1 MGNLFFTLG
10 IKVGDVEGIDR
21 LMQELDRPRKT
32 LSELEKMSK
41 SSVAALGKDSRT
53 LANAMSA
60 AATAS
65 EKEKNKLAATT
76 SELTKQ
82 TAAADKAA
90 ASNDRLARSWG
101 RLLKGGTIGRQ
112 TADNLRMAGYAKLP
126 EAAGMSADYWRRK
139 EYLSELEQERRRK
152 EELVKSNQRY
162 VASLERAER
171 TQGRAASNAY
181 IKNLTKQKQ
190 EVKELSDYYKSLE
203 KSALEAL
210 RIQQRV
216 SKYPLSPML
225 INNDRLYRQ
234 NWVLNARRSLDD
246 VRISKKHAQWEG
258 LIGNR
263 ELAAQNRLLSQLR
276 TAASTYVSIWTA
288 GQFLKSLVR
297 ITGEFELQRVS
308 LRAMLNDIN
317 AADKIFSQTK
327 LLAVES
333 PFQFMDLMGF
343 AKQLAAFSVPVNE
356 LFDTTK
362 MLSDISAG
370 LGVDM
375 GRIVLAYSQIRSAGF
390 LKGTELRQLTE
401 AGVPVLED
409 LSRMFTQMEGQAVT
423 IGDVFERISLRQV
436 PFEMIEQVFKDMTSE
451 GGKFYRMQEIQAE
464 TLRGQVS
471 NLVDAWQI
479 ALYELGSSSDGI
491 LKFGVGAIRTLI
503 ENLNLVIP
511 AIVGVASAYGI
522 YTAAALI
529 VNSTNTSL
537 ALGLTKL
544 GKAFKAVGTA
554 VKANPFV
561 AILTALAALAP
572 IIIRLIK
579 RSNELENSLR
589 DIADMNFSGA
599 EESVYSFQKLV
610 EQLKNAAKGSKDYS
624 DAVMALNSRYGE
636 YLPNML
642 NEADAL
648 ETITSRYH
656 DVTDAIYAK
665 AQAQAYEAQ
674 MNKISEEYDSDIA
687 EHLSSIRQML
697 VDELG
702 MTSGGAAD
710 IVSAFSNQVYKMF
723 DDGMRFN
730 ARLFDMTGLEQG
742 QQNAEFMNLFSDIVD
757 KYTQREGLLT
767 GIALSSVR
775 DYLNDLSDRYDA
787 VSFADA
793 LTTDNFGRYDT
804 AEERRRAEAIQ
815 RIYDNEIRRIN
826 ADGSLNES
834 GRAAATNRAEIAR
847 LQALIELYGSPEFR
861 NASKLNGYIRELNS
875 LMNDDTEG
883 WIKKAQAIKDI
894 YDEQGF
900 KLTLRP
906 ELESREEHIKGWK
919 QDYDSA
925 VSSLANIGAEDNVSE
940 SVLNALRIRIE
951 ALNELSNLLGYG
963 NGFEG
968 FDIQGKNRD
977 KAAKEQLDLIRDWI
991 DRIKEVRDL
1000 YEEFRLLGVQDAQM
1014 MSLFGSIFG
1023 EFEGHGIDSGA
1034 LAALRGYN
1042 FDEALRIYNDMLRNG
1057 TPEMQAAA
1065 DENDEDEALRNAEQ
1079 RLEQL
1084 ERAKKI
1090 GEQLQGVYEELAGI
1104 MAVSGTGVEHD
1115 FSKIVSD
1122 LRRQENELRR
1132 ERDESRKDIEEK
1144 YGIDEKLDEYNS
1156 AMDAVDELYNAKL
1169 DNLRVNASEK
1179 IRDLASR
1186 YVDEL
1191 IKSNRL
1197 DLSDY
1202 ADKTIKQIRGQL
1214 DVLWDIYGQIQNEL
1228 VLAQGE
1234 QTVAEALGE
1243 DIDSTLL
1250 SKIEM
1255 LKESLAQ
1262 LGIVIENTEDESSK
1276 KLFENIRQI
1285 ADSVSSLGNSFTNLG
1300 ESLDNVNL
1308 SGFGEALSFVGG
1320 LTSSLMSA
1328 LADPSP
1334 MGWANFGLNVL
1345 VSVINLI
1352 ADSIQQARESA
1363 EEFRLAMIDYHNSLS
1378 LMETDLN
1385 DEDYDTIFGTNSFQK
1400 AVDAY
1405 SNAREVLAKYRKEI
1419 KGLENIQV
1427 RTLDR
1432 SNFANFFGAQDEY
1445 ASLKDIA
1452 PEIFGKNGDINIDAL
1467 RAFLDTNAD
1476 ITEEDR
1482 MQLEYILEM
1491 DEQYEELLGIVKDVN
1506 AELMA
1511 EVSDDISNAIFDA
1524 VLNGADAWDAF
1535 NDSAVRVI
1543 DNIGRKMI
1551 QEFIVQS
1558 YLNQFQDEL
1567 EAAWGK
1573 EDRPQALAEIL
1584 FDIYGGLGE
1593 VLGEGMEA
1601 YQDWLDMM
1609 QANGL
1614 DISSLYGQG
1623 ESLGKDIQ
1631 RITEDQAD
1639 LLASYVNAIRAYVAQ
1654 LVERGIATGELLTSI
1669 NENINIA
1676 LSVLKEINGNTQAIN
1691 ENTAQVGRLMKSL
1704 TTSGSSVAI
1713 NARIM

>member
-1 MGNLFFTLG
+1 MADLGNLFFTLG
-10 IKVGDVEGIDR
+10 IKMGDVEGIDR
-21 LMQELDRPRKT
+21 LMKELSRPKMV

-41 SSVAALGKDSRT
+41 SSVAVLGKDSRT
-53 LANAMSA
+53 LANAMNA

-65 EKEKNKLAATT
+65 KKEKNVLAATT

-82 TAAADKAA
+82 TTAANKAA
-90 ASNDRLARSWG
+90 ASNDRLARSWE
-101 RLLKGGTIGRQ
+101 RLIKGGTIGRQ
-112 TADNLRMAGYAKLP
+112 TADNLRLAGYAKSP
-126 EAAGMSADYWRRK
+126 VAAAISNDYWRRQ
-139 EYLSELEQERRRK
+139 ENLS
-152 EELVKSNQRY
+152 KSIEKANKP
-162 VASLERAER
+162 LER
-171 TQGRAASNAY
+171 
-181 IKNLTKQKQ
+181 
-190 EVKELSDYYKSLE
+190 
-203 KSALEAL
+203 
-210 RIQQRV
+210 
-216 SKYPLSPML
+216 
-225 INNDRLYRQ
+225 
-234 NWVLNARRSLDD
+234 
-246 VRISKKHAQWEG
+246 
-258 LIGNR
+258 
-263 ELAAQNRLLSQLR
+263 QNRLLSQLR

-288 GQFLKSLVR
+288 GQFLQSLVR

-308 LRAMLNDIN
+308 LRAMLNDVN

-343 AKQLAAFSVPVNE
+343 AKQLAAFSVPVE
-356 LFDTTK
+356 KLFDTTK

-511 AIVGVASAYGI
+511 AIVGVAAAYGT
-522 YTAAALI
+522 YTTAALI
-529 VNSTNTSL
+529 VNSMNTSL

-544 GKAFKAVGTA
+544 GKAFKAIGIA
-554 VKANPFV
+554 AKAHPFV
-561 AILTALAALAP
+561 AILTALAAIAP

-648 ETITSRYH
+648 ETITSRYN
-656 DVTDAIYAK
+656 DVTEAIYAK

-687 EHLSSIRQML
+687 EQESEIIKLIEERANATRSQ
-697 VDELG
+697 
-702 MTSGGAAD
+702 AAD
-710 IVSAFSNQVYKMF
+710 IFRAFRSQLMSEKWRYSGERNGYLGSLM
-723 DDGMRFN
+723 DDIIGRYM
-730 ARLFDMTGLEQG
+730 GY
-742 QQNAEFMNLFSDIVD
+742 SD
-757 KYTQREGLLT
+757 KYTEYLSGRRVLRNFNDDNVIRYTNLLRK
-767 GIALSSVR
+767 R
-775 DYLNDLSDRYDA
+775 DEAYELAYAIMGEDFKS
-787 VSFADA
+787 
-793 LTTDNFGRYDT
+793 YDT
-804 AEERRRAEAIQ
+804 AEERRRAEDIQ
-815 RIYDNEIRRIN
+815 RIYDDEIRRIN

-847 LQALIELYGSPEFR
+847 LQALIELYGSPEFN

-968 FDIQGKNRD
+968 LNAQD
-977 KAAKEQLDLIRDWI
+977 KSDNDAAREQLDLIRDWI

-1000 YEEFRLLGVQDAQM
+1000 YEEFRQLGVQDAKM

-1090 GEQLQGVYEELAGI
+1090 GEQLQDVYEELAGI
-1104 MAVSGTGVEHD
+1104 IAISGTGVEHD

-1122 LRRQENELRR
+1122 LRRQENELRQER
-1132 ERDESRKDIEEK
+1132 ENLRRDAEEK
-1144 YGIDEKLDEYNS
+1144 YSIDNKLDEYNS
-1156 AMDAVDELYNAKL
+1156 AMDAVDKLYNSKL
-1169 DNLRVNASEK
+1169 ENMRANASEK
-1179 IRDLASR
+1179 IRDLASK

-1191 IKSNRL
+1191 IKENRL

-1202 ADKTIKQIRGQL
+1202 ADKTLKQINQQL
-1214 DVLWDIYGQIQNEL
+1214 EVLESVYEEIQQEIESRMGSAMSPEVLQWIQVLKEALRQIGGEDTNGDGKNEGGIIGN
-1228 VLAQGE
+1228 VKGE
-1234 QTVAEALGE
+1234 QFK
-1243 DIDSTLL
+1243 
-1250 SKIEM
+1250 KIYQSANM
-1255 LKESLAQ
+1255 AA
-1262 LGIVIENTEDESSK
+1262 G
-1276 KLFENIRQI
+1276 
-1285 ADSVSSLGNSFTNLG
+1285 SVSSLGDSLVNLG
-1300 ESLDNVNL
+1300 EALDDTKL
-1308 SGFGEALSFVGG
+1308 KGFGEALSLVGDIATN
-1320 LTSSLMSA
+1320 LISV
-1328 LADPSP
+1328 LANPSP
-1334 MGWANFGLNVL
+1334 MGWISFGINTIIT
-1345 VSVINLI
+1345 VIN
-1352 ADSIQQARESA
+1352 AVANSIEQARRSA
-1363 EEFRLAMIDYHNSLS
+1363 KEFKLAMMDYRNSIK
-1378 LMETDLN
+1378 LMEYDLN
-1385 DEDYDTIFGTNSFQK
+1385 EDGNDTTFGTNSFQK
-1400 AVDAY
+1400 AIDAY
-1405 SNAREVLAKYRKEI
+1405 SKAQKLYKEYQDTI
-1419 KGLENIQV
+1419 SKSEKADIFAIFDKTLINDFIRTQIGTDLENIQV
-1427 RTLDR
+1427 RTKNR
-1432 SNFANFFGAQDEY
+1432 SDLANFFGVADEY
-1445 ASLKDIA
+1445 ATLKDVA
-1452 PEIFGKNGDINIDAL
+1452 PEIFEENGDINTDAL
-1467 RAFLDTNAD
+1467 KAFLETNAD

-1482 MQLEYILEM
+1482 KQLEHLLEQE
-1491 DEQYEELLGIVKDVN
+1491 EQYEELLGIIKDVN
-1506 AELMA
+1506 AELMS
-1511 EVSDDISNAIFDA
+1511 EVSDDISNTIFDA
-1524 VLNGADAWDAF
+1524 VLKGADAWDAF
-1535 NDSAVRVI
+1535 NDSAVKVI

-1551 QEFIVQS
+1551 QEFVVQS
-1558 YLNQFQDEL
+1558 YLSQFEDEL
-1567 EAAWGK
+1567 MDAWGK
-1573 EDRPQALAEIL
+1573 GEDAPEALAKIL
-1584 FDIYGGLGE
+1584 FDIYAGLGD

-1601 YQDWLDMM
+1601 YQEWLDMM

-1691 ENTAQVGRLMKSL
+1691 ENTAQVGKLMRSL

>member
-10 IKVGDVEGIDR
+10 IKMGDVEGIDR
-21 LMQELDRPRKT
+21 LMKELDRPRKV

-53 LANAMSA
+53 LANAMNA

-65 EKEKNKLAATT
+65 EKEKNMLSATT

-82 TAAADKAA
+82 TTAADKAA
-90 ASNDRLARSWG
+90 ASNDRLARSWE

-112 TADNLRMAGYAKLP
+112 TADNLRLAGYAKRP
-126 EAAGMSADYWRRK
+126 VAAAISNDYWRRQ
-139 EYLSELEQERRRK
+139 EILS
-152 EELVKSNQRY
+152 KSIEKANKP
-162 VASLERAER
+162 LER
-171 TQGRAASNAY
+171 
-181 IKNLTKQKQ
+181 
-190 EVKELSDYYKSLE
+190 
-203 KSALEAL
+203 
-210 RIQQRV
+210 
-216 SKYPLSPML
+216 
-225 INNDRLYRQ
+225 
-234 NWVLNARRSLDD
+234 
-246 VRISKKHAQWEG
+246 
-258 LIGNR
+258 
-263 ELAAQNRLLSQLR
+263 QNRLLSQLR

-288 GQFLKSLVR
+288 GQFLQSLVR

-317 AADKIFSQTK
+317 AADEIFSQTK

-511 AIVGVASAYGI
+511 AIVGVASAYGT

-544 GKAFKAVGTA
+544 GKAFKAIGAV

-599 EESVYSFQKLV
+599 EESIYNFQKLV
-610 EQLKNAAKGSKDYS
+610 KQLGDAEKGSKDYS

-648 ETITSRYH
+648 ETITSRYN
-656 DVTDAIYAK
+656 DVTEAIYAK

-687 EHLSSIRQML
+687 EYMGSLRDKL
-697 VDELG
+697 VGDLG
-702 MTSGGAAD
+702 ITRAEAND
-710 IVSAFSNQVYKMF
+710 IVSKFISDARGLFDKGRRFSFEPYNPFPSADAQSVDEQEMEFYRMF
-723 DDGMRFN
+723 DSIV
-730 ARLFDMTGLEQG
+730 EQYTKKNYTRSLG
-742 QQNAEFMNLFSDIVD
+742 AD
-757 KYTQREGLLT
+757 KWLRK
-767 GIALSSVR
+767 
-775 DYLNDLSDRYDA
+775 YLNTISDRYDA
-787 VSFADA
+787 VNLAE
-793 LTTDNFGRYDT
+793 LTTTKTWGEYAYDT

-834 GRAAATNRAEIAR
+834 GRAAAMNRAEIAR
-847 LQALIELYGSPEFR
+847 LQALIELYGSPEFN

-968 FDIQGKNRD
+968 LNAQD
-977 KAAKEQLDLIRDWI
+977 KSGNDAAREQLDLIRDWI

-1000 YEEFRLLGVQDAQM
+1000 YEEFRQLGVQDAQM

-1042 FDEALRIYNDMLRNG
+1042 FDEALRMYNDMLRNG

-1144 YGIDEKLDEYNS
+1144 YGIDEKTAEYES
-1156 AMDAVDELYNAKL
+1156 AMDAVDRLYNAKL
-1169 DNLRVNASEK
+1169 DNLRANASEK
-1179 IRDLASR
+1179 IRDLASK
-1186 YVDEL
+1186 YVDEQ
-1191 IKSNRL
+1191 IKANRL

-1214 DVLWDIYGQIQNEL
+1214 DMLWDIYGQIQNEL

-1234 QTVAEALGE
+1234 QTVAEALGQ

-1255 LKESLAQ
+1255 LKEALAQ
-1262 LGIVIENTEDESSK
+1262 LGIIIGNTGDEKLK
-1276 KLFENIRQI
+1276 KIYNNAQSCVS
-1285 ADSVSSLGNSFTNLG
+1285 AVSSLGGEIAAMGSEMENANL
-1300 ESLDNVNL
+1300 EA
-1308 SGFGEALSFVGG
+1308 FGNALQDVADIAGD
-1320 LTSSLMSA
+1320 LISSLSSGNWAGFVIGLVTKLISA
-1328 LADPSP
+1328 ITGSISNE
-1334 MGWANFGLNVL
+1334 MQEMKEYEQ
-1345 VSVINLI
+1345 NLI
-1352 ADSIQQARESA
+1352 DFQNALKSARMNISE
-1363 EEFRLAMIDYHNSLS
+1363 D
-1378 LMETDLN
+1378 
-1385 DEDYDTIFGTNSFQK
+1385 DYDTIFGTNSFQK
-1400 AVDAY
+1400 AADAY
-1405 SNAREVLAKYRKEI
+1405 KKAQENLA
-1419 KGLENIQV
+1419 
-1427 RTLDR
+1427 
-1432 SNFANFFGAQDEY
+1432 EY
-1445 ASLKDIA
+1445 QRLSLKKMEEPALDQSQMYVGNAMSLLDTQMDAYERGLTELQGMAVKTRDRNGFMEWLGFHDEFTSLADLAPDIFNDDGSLNVENA
-1452 PEIFGKNGDINIDAL
+1452 KLFLETNTQISDEQRKQIQNVIDAK
-1467 RAFLDTNAD
+1467 
-1476 ITEEDR
+1476 
-1482 MQLEYILEM
+1482 
-1491 DEQYEELLGIVKDVN
+1491 EQYEELMGIVKDVN
-1506 AELMA
+1506 AELMS

-1573 EDRPQALAEIL
+1573 EDTPQALAEIL

-1601 YQDWLDMM
+1601 YQDWLNMM

>member
-1 MGNLFFTLG
+1 MADLGNLFFTLG

-687 EHLSSIRQML
+687 EQESEIIKLIEERADATRSQ
-697 VDELG
+697 
-702 MTSGGAAD
+702 AAD
-710 IVSAFSNQVYKMF
+710 IFRAFRSQLMSEKWRYSGEQNGYLGSLMDEIIGRYMGYSN
-723 DDGMRFN
+723 
-730 ARLFDMTGLEQG
+730 
-742 QQNAEFMNLFSDIVD
+742 
-757 KYTQREGLLT
+757 KYTEYLSGRRVLKDFNDDNVIRYTNLLRK
-767 GIALSSVR
+767 R
-775 DYLNDLSDRYDA
+775 DEAYELAYAIMGEDFKS
-787 VSFADA
+787 
-793 LTTDNFGRYDT
+793 YDT

-1491 DEQYEELLGIVKDVN
+1491 NEQYEELLGIVKDVN

>member
-1 MGNLFFTLG
+1 MADLGNLFFTLG

-21 LMQELDRPRKT
+21 LMKELDRPRKV

-53 LANAMSA
+53 LANAMNA

-65 EKEKNKLAATT
+65 EKQKNMLAATT

-82 TAAADKAA
+82 TTAADKAA
-90 ASNDRLARSWG
+90 ASNDRLARSWE

-126 EAAGMSADYWRRK
+126 EAEGMSADYWRRQ
-139 EYLSELEQERRRK
+139 ENLS
-152 EELVKSNQRY
+152 KSIEKANKP
-162 VASLERAER
+162 LER
-171 TQGRAASNAY
+171 
-181 IKNLTKQKQ
+181 
-190 EVKELSDYYKSLE
+190 
-203 KSALEAL
+203 
-210 RIQQRV
+210 
-216 SKYPLSPML
+216 
-225 INNDRLYRQ
+225 
-234 NWVLNARRSLDD
+234 
-246 VRISKKHAQWEG
+246 
-258 LIGNR
+258 
-263 ELAAQNRLLSQLR
+263 QNRLLSQLR

-436 PFEMIEQVFKDMTSE
+436 PFEMVEQVFKDMTSE

-529 VNSTNTSL
+529 ANNTTKGM
-537 ALGLTKL
+537 ALSLTKL
-544 GKAFKAVGTA
+544 GKAFKAVGKV
-554 VKANPFV
+554 VKNNSFV
-561 AILTALAALAP
+561 AILTALTALAP
-572 IIIRLIK
+572 IIRRLIK

-648 ETITSRYH
+648 ETITSRYN
-656 DVTDAIYAK
+656 DVTEAIYAK

-674 MNKISEEYDSDIA
+674 MNKISEEYDNDIA
-687 EHLSSIRQML
+687 EQESEIIKLIEKRAGATRSQ
-697 VDELG
+697 
-702 MTSGGAAD
+702 AAD
-710 IVSAFSNQVYKMF
+710 IFHAFRSQLMSEKWRYSGKQPGYLGSLM
-723 DDGMRFN
+723 DEIIGRYM
-730 ARLFDMTGLEQG
+730 GH
-742 QQNAEFMNLFSDIVD
+742 SD
-757 KYTQREGLLT
+757 KYTEYLSGKRVLRNYNDDNVINYTKLLRE
-767 GIALSSVR
+767 R
-775 DYLNDLSDRYDA
+775 EDA
-787 VSFADA
+787 YELANIIMGEDFKS
-793 LTTDNFGRYDT
+793 YDT

-815 RIYDNEIRRIN
+815 RIYDNEKRRIN
-826 ADGSLNES
+826 ADRSLNES
-834 GRAAATNRAEIAR
+834 GRAAAMNRAEIAR
-847 LQALIELYGSPEFR
+847 LQALIELYGSPEFK

-906 ELESREEHIKGWK
+906 EIESREEHIKGWK

-968 FDIQGKNRD
+968 FDTQD
-977 KAAKEQLDLIRDWI
+977 KSVKDAAREQLDLIRDWI

-1000 YEEFRLLGVQDAQM
+1000 YEEFRQLGVQDAQM
-1014 MSLFGSIFG
+1014 MYLFGSIFG

-1042 FDEALRIYNDMLRNG
+1042 FDEALRIYNNMLRNG

-1090 GEQLQGVYEELAGI
+1090 GGQLQGVYEELAGI
-1104 MAVSGTGVEHD
+1104 IAISGTGVEHD

-1122 LRRQENELRR
+1122 LRRQENELRQER
-1132 ERDESRKDIEEK
+1132 ENLRREAEEK
-1144 YGIDEKLDEYNS
+1144 YSIDNKLDEYNS
-1156 AMDAVDELYNAKL
+1156 AMDAVDKLYNSKL
-1169 DNLRVNASEK
+1169 ENLRANASEK
-1179 IRDLASR
+1179 IRDLASK

-1191 IKSNRL
+1191 IKENRL

-1202 ADKTIKQIRGQL
+1202 ADKTLKQINQQL
-1214 DVLWDIYGQIQNEL
+1214 EVLENVYEEIQQEIESRMGSAMTPE
-1228 VLAQGE
+1228 VLQWI
-1234 QTVAEALGE
+1234 QV
-1243 DIDSTLL
+1243 
-1250 SKIEM
+1250 
-1255 LKESLAQ
+1255 LKESL
-1262 LGIVIENTEDESSK
+1262 
-1276 KLFENIRQI
+1276 RQI
-1285 ADSVSSLGNSFTNLG
+1285 GGEDTNGDGKNDGGIIGNVKVEQFKNIYQSAKMAAGSVSSLGDSLVNLG
-1300 ESLDNVNL
+1300 EALDDTKL
-1308 SGFGEALSFVGG
+1308 KGFGAALNLVGNIATN
-1320 LTSSLMSA
+1320 LISVIA
-1328 LADPSP
+1328 NPSP
-1334 MGWANFGLNVL
+1334 IGWVSFGINTIIT
-1345 VSVINLI
+1345 VIN
-1352 ADSIQQARESA
+1352 AVANSIEQARRSA
-1363 EEFRLAMIDYHNSLS
+1363 KEFKLAMMDYRNSIN
-1378 LMETDLN
+1378 LMEYDLN
-1385 DEDYDTIFGTNSFQK
+1385 EDDYDTVFGTNSFQK
-1400 AVDAY
+1400 AIDAY
-1405 SNAREVLAKYRKEI
+1405 SKAQKLYKEYQDTI
-1419 KGLENIQV
+1419 SKSEKADTFAIFDKTSINDFIRAQIGTDLEGILV
-1427 RTLDR
+1427 RTKNR
-1432 SNFANFFGAQDEY
+1432 SDLANFFGVADEY
-1445 ASLKDIA
+1445 ATLKDVA
-1452 PEIFGKNGDINIDAL
+1452 PEIFEENGDINTDAL
-1467 RAFLDTNAD
+1467 KAFLETNAD

-1482 MQLEYILEM
+1482 KQLEHLIEQE
-1491 DEQYEELLGIVKDVN
+1491 EQYEELLGIIKDVN
-1506 AELMA
+1506 AELMS

-1524 VLNGADAWDAF
+1524 VLNGADAWEAF
-1535 NDSAVRVI
+1535 NDSAVKVI

-1551 QEFIVQS
+1551 QEFVVQS
-1558 YLNQFQDEL
+1558 YLSQFEDEL
-1567 EAAWGK
+1567 MDAWGK
-1573 EDRPQALAEIL
+1573 GEDTPEALAKIL
-1584 FDIYGGLGE
+1584 FDIYAGLGD

-1601 YQDWLDMM
+1601 YQEWLDMM

-1654 LVERGIATGELLTSI
+1654 LVERGIVTGELLTNI
-1669 NENINIA
+1669 NENINIG
-1676 LSVLKEINGNTQAIN
+1676 LSVLKEINGNTRAIN
-1691 ENTAQVGRLMKSL
+1691 ENTAQVGKLMRSL

>member
-1 MGNLFFTLG
+1 MADLGNLFFTLG
-10 IKVGDVEGIDR
+10 IKVGDVKGLDKLTQGLDKQKKTIADNEKQLKRYLNIIAKDNRNIAKIMNDAALAITDGRKGISALTNEINKQSKSIDR
-21 LMQELDRPRKT
+21 Y
-32 LSELEKMSK
+32 
-41 SSVAALGKDSRT
+41 V
-53 LANAMSA
+53 
-60 AATAS
+60 
-65 EKEKNKLAATT
+65 
-76 SELTKQ
+76 
-82 TAAADKAA
+82 KAY
-90 ASNDRLARSWG
+90 DRLTEAR
-101 RLLKGGTIGRQ
+101 R
-112 TADNLRMAGYAKLP
+112 
-126 EAAGMSADYWRRK
+126 EF
-139 EYLSELEQERRRK
+139 
-152 EELVKSNQRY
+152 V
-162 VASLERAER
+162 
-171 TQGRAASNAY
+171 
-181 IKNLTKQKQ
+181 
-190 EVKELSDYYKSLE
+190 
-203 KSALEAL
+203 
-210 RIQQRV
+210 RV
-216 SKYPLSPML
+216 SKAQSAERFSLSPTV
-225 INNDRLYRQ
+225 IGDDRAFRRAFVTSIRDSASGIK
-234 NWVLNARRSLDD
+234 VLGQQGNKTFSSFNKSLT
-246 VRISKKHAQWEG
+246 H
-258 LIGNR
+258 
-263 ELAAQNRLLSQLR
+263 QNRLLSQLR

-288 GQFLKSLVR
+288 GQFLQSLVR

-343 AKQLAAFSVPVNE
+343 AKQLAAFSVPKNE

-511 AIVGVASAYGI
+511 AIVGVASAYGT

-544 GKAFKAVGTA
+544 GKAFKAIGAV

-648 ETITSRYH
+648 ETITSRYN
-656 DVTDAIYAK
+656 DVTEAIYAK

-687 EHLSSIRQML
+687 EQESEIIKLIEERANATRSQ
-697 VDELG
+697 
-702 MTSGGAAD
+702 AAD
-710 IVSAFSNQVYKMF
+710 IFRAFRSQLMSEKWRYS
-723 DDGMRFN
+723 G
-730 ARLFDMTGLEQG
+730 EQNG
-742 QQNAEFMNLFSDIVD
+742 YLGSLMDEIISRYMGYSD
-757 KYTQREGLLT
+757 KYTEYLSGRRVLRDFNDDNVIRYTNLLRK
-767 GIALSSVR
+767 R
-775 DYLNDLSDRYDA
+775 DEAYELAYAIMGED
-787 VSFADA
+787 FK
-793 LTTDNFGRYDT
+793 FYDT

-834 GRAAATNRAEIAR
+834 GRAAAMNRAEIAR
-847 LQALIELYGSPEFR
+847 LQALIELYGSPEFN

-968 FDIQGKNRD
+968 LNAQD
-977 KAAKEQLDLIRDWI
+977 KSGNDAAREQLDLIRDWI

-1000 YEEFRLLGVQDAQM
+1000 YEEFRQLGVQDAQM

-1156 AMDAVDELYNAKL
+1156 AMDAVDRLYNAKL
-1169 DNLRVNASEK
+1169 DNLRANASEK
-1179 IRDLASR
+1179 IRDLASK
-1186 YVDEL
+1186 YVDEQ
-1191 IKSNRL
+1191 IKENRL

-1202 ADKTIKQIRGQL
+1202 ADKTIKQIQGQL

-1255 LKESLAQ
+1255 LKEALAQ
-1262 LGIVIENTEDESSK
+1262 LGIIIGNTGDEKLK
-1276 KLFENIRQI
+1276 KIYNNAQSCVS
-1285 ADSVSSLGNSFTNLG
+1285 AVSSLGGEIAAMGSEMENANL
-1300 ESLDNVNL
+1300 EA
-1308 SGFGEALSFVGG
+1308 FGNALQDVADIAGD
-1320 LTSSLMSA
+1320 LISSLSSGNWAGFVIGLVTKLISA
-1328 LADPSP
+1328 ITGSISNE
-1334 MGWANFGLNVL
+1334 MQE
-1345 VSVINLI
+1345 IKEYEQNLI
-1352 ADSIQQARESA
+1352 DFQNALKSARMNISE
-1363 EEFRLAMIDYHNSLS
+1363 D
-1378 LMETDLN
+1378 
-1385 DEDYDTIFGTNSFQK
+1385 DYDTIFGTNSFQK
-1400 AVDAY
+1400 AADAY
-1405 SNAREVLAKYRKEI
+1405 KKAQENLAEYQRLSSKKMEEPALDQSQMYVGNAMSLLDTQMDAYERGLTELQGMAVKTRDRNGFMEWLGFHDEFTSLADLAPDIFNNDGSLNVENAKLFLETNTQISDEQRKQ
-1419 KGLENIQV
+1419 IQNV
-1427 RTLDR
+1427 
-1432 SNFANFFGAQDEY
+1432 
-1445 ASLKDIA
+1445 
-1452 PEIFGKNGDINIDAL
+1452 IDAK
-1467 RAFLDTNAD
+1467 
-1476 ITEEDR
+1476 
-1482 MQLEYILEM
+1482 
-1491 DEQYEELLGIVKDVN
+1491 EQYEELMGIVKNVN
-1506 AELMA
+1506 AELMS

-1573 EDRPQALAEIL
+1573 EDTPQALAEIL

-1601 YQDWLDMM
+1601 YQDWLNMM

>member
-1 MGNLFFTLG
+1 MADLGNLFFTLG
-10 IKVGDVEGIDR
+10 IKMGDVEGIDR

-53 LANAMSA
+53 LANAMNA

-65 EKEKNKLAATT
+65 EKEKNILAATT

-82 TAAADKAA
+82 TTAADKAA
-90 ASNDRLARSWG
+90 ASNDRLTRSWE

-112 TADNLRMAGYAKLP
+112 TADNLRIAGYAKLP
-126 EAAGMSADYWRRK
+126 EAEGMSADYWRRQ
-139 EYLSELEQERRRK
+139 ENLS
-152 EELVKSNQRY
+152 KSIEKANKP
-162 VASLERAER
+162 LER
-171 TQGRAASNAY
+171 
-181 IKNLTKQKQ
+181 
-190 EVKELSDYYKSLE
+190 
-203 KSALEAL
+203 
-210 RIQQRV
+210 
-216 SKYPLSPML
+216 
-225 INNDRLYRQ
+225 
-234 NWVLNARRSLDD
+234 
-246 VRISKKHAQWEG
+246 
-258 LIGNR
+258 
-263 ELAAQNRLLSQLR
+263 QNRLLSQLR

-288 GQFLKSLVR
+288 GQFLQSLVR

-511 AIVGVASAYGI
+511 AIVGVASAYGT

-544 GKAFKAVGTA
+544 GKAFKAIGTV

-648 ETITSRYH
+648 ETITSRYN
-656 DVTDAIYAK
+656 DVTEAIYAK

-687 EHLSSIRQML
+687 DYRSKIIERIMKKTEANRL
-697 VDELG
+697 EAG
-702 MTSGGAAD
+702 D
-710 IVSAFSNQVYKMF
+710 IMSAFDSMMRSGDVAPGREASVMESIIQSYLGNRYQSRGQIFSNAVGSLSNYL
-723 DDGMRFN
+723 D
-730 ARLFDMTGLEQG
+730 
-742 QQNAEFMNLFSDIVD
+742 
-757 KYTQREGLLT
+757 TQRKRE
-767 GIALSSVR
+767 
-775 DYLNDLSDRYDA
+775 DA
-787 VSFADA
+787 VSDA
-793 LTTDNFGRYDT
+793 LAAIESTFGDKDSYYDT

-834 GRAAATNRAEIAR
+834 GRAAAMNRAEIAR

-951 ALNELSNLLGYG
+951 ALNELSNMLGYG

-968 FDIQGKNRD
+968 LNAQDKSGKD
-977 KAAKEQLDLIRDWI
+977 AAREQLDLIRDWI

-1034 LAALRGYN
+1034 LAALRGYDFN
-1042 FDEALRIYNDMLRNG
+1042 EAMRIYNDMLRNG

-1156 AMDAVDELYNAKL
+1156 AMDAVDRLYNAKL
-1169 DNLRVNASEK
+1169 DNLKANASEK
-1179 IRDLASR
+1179 IRDLASK
-1186 YVDEL
+1186 YVDEQ
-1191 IKSNRL
+1191 IKENRL

-1234 QTVAEALGE
+1234 QTVAEALGQ

-1255 LKESLAQ
+1255 LKEALAQ
-1262 LGIVIENTEDESSK
+1262 LGIIIGNTGDEKLK
-1276 KLFENIRQI
+1276 KIYNNAQSCVS
-1285 ADSVSSLGNSFTNLG
+1285 AVSSLGGEIASMGSEMENANLEAFG
-1300 ESLDNVNL
+1300 NALQNVADIAGDL
-1308 SGFGEALSFVGG
+1308 I
-1320 LTSSLMSA
+1320 SSLSSGNWAGFVIGLVTKLISA
-1328 LADPSP
+1328 ITGSISNE
-1334 MGWANFGLNVL
+1334 MQE
-1345 VSVINLI
+1345 IKEYEQNLI
-1352 ADSIQQARESA
+1352 DFQNALKSARMNISE
-1363 EEFRLAMIDYHNSLS
+1363 D
-1378 LMETDLN
+1378 
-1385 DEDYDTIFGTNSFQK
+1385 DYDTIFGTNSFQK
-1400 AVDAY
+1400 AADAY
-1405 SNAREVLAKYRKEI
+1405 KKAQENLAEYQRLSSKKMEEPALDQSQMYVGNAMSLLDTQMDAYER
-1419 KGLENIQV
+1419 GLTELQGMAV
-1427 RTLDR
+1427 KTKDR
-1432 SNFANFFGAQDEY
+1432 NGFMEWLGFHDEY
-1445 ASLKDIA
+1445 TSLADLAPDI
-1452 PEIFGKNGDINIDAL
+1452 FNDDGSLNIENAEL
-1467 RAFLDTNAD
+1467 FLETNTQ
-1476 ITEEDR
+1476 ITDEQRKQIQNAIDVK
-1482 MQLEYILEM
+1482 
-1491 DEQYEELLGIVKDVN
+1491 EQYEELMGIVKDVN
-1506 AELMA
+1506 AELMSG
-1511 EVSDDISNAIFDA
+1511 VSDDISNAIFDA

-1567 EAAWGK
+1567 EAAWGSENK
-1573 EDRPQALAEIL
+1573 AQALAEVL

-1639 LLASYVNAIRAYVAQ
+1639 LLASYINAIRAYVAQ

>member
-1 MGNLFFTLG
+1 MFFTLG
-10 IKVGDVEGIDR
+10 IKVGDVEGFDKF
-21 LMQELDRPRKT
+21 MKELDKPKEE
-32 LSELEKMSK
+32 LSALEKYAKKHLDALSK
-41 SSVAALGKDSRT
+41 ANQQYIKELSRIEKAQGKLDFKEYIASLTSEKSGLAETTQWLKQKAVALNAVAAAQSR
-53 LANAMSA
+53 ANRRDVFM
-60 AATAS
+60 TAV
-65 EKEKNKLAATT
+65 NN
-76 SELTKQ
+76 LT
-82 TAAADKAA
+82 APKAV
-90 ASNDRLARSWG
+90 
-101 RLLKGGTIGRQ
+101 
-112 TADNLRMAGYAKLP
+112 DN
-126 EAAGMSADYWRRK
+126 ADYWRR
-139 EYLSELEQERRRK
+139 QERLAAAANT
-152 EELVKSNQRY
+152 ELGK
-162 VASLERAER
+162 
-171 TQGRAASNAY
+171 QGRL
-181 IKNLTKQKQ
+181 LT
-190 EVKELSDYYKSLE
+190 
-203 KSALEAL
+203 
-210 RIQQRV
+210 
-216 SKYPLSPML
+216 
-225 INNDRLYRQ
+225 
-234 NWVLNARRSLDD
+234 
-246 VRISKKHAQWEG
+246 
-258 LIGNR
+258 
-263 ELAAQNRLLSQLR
+263 QLK
-276 TAASTYVSIWTA
+276 TAAGSYVSIWTA
-288 GQFLKSLVR
+288 SQFIQSLVR

-327 LLAVES
+327 ALAVQS

-343 AKQLAAFSVPVNE
+343 SKQLAAFSVPVSE
-356 LFDTTK
+356 LFETTK

-423 IGDVFERISLRQV
+423 IGEVFERISTRQV

-522 YTAAALI
+522 YTTAALI

-544 GKAFKAVGTA
+544 GKAFKAIGTV

-572 IIIRLIK
+572 IIVRLIK

-648 ETITSRYH
+648 ETITSRYN
-656 DVTDAIYAK
+656 DVTEAIYAK

-697 VDELG
+697 MDELG

-742 QQNAEFMNLFSDIVD
+742 QQNAEFIDLFSDTVD
-757 KYTQREGLLT
+757 KYTQREGSLT

-787 VSFADA
+787 VNFADA

-834 GRAAATNRAEIAR
+834 GRAAAMNRAEIAR

-883 WIKKAQAIKDI
+883 WIKKARAIKDI
-894 YDEQGF
+894 YDNDTF
-900 KLTLRP
+900 KLGLNP
-906 ELESREEHIKGWK
+906 DLESREEHFRKWK
-919 QDYDSA
+919 EEYDAA
-925 VSSLANIGAEDNVSE
+925 VSSLAGIGAEDNVSE
-940 SVLNALRIRIE
+940 TTYERLRYRIN
-951 ALNELSNLLGYG
+951 ALNELSKSLGFG
-963 NGFEG
+963 EG
-968 FDIQGKNRD
+968 FSLMNATKGGNDND
-977 KAAKEQLDLIRDWI
+977 TAKEQLDIIRDWI

-1000 YEEFRLLGVQDAQM
+1000 YEEFRQLGVQDAQM

-1042 FDEALRIYNDMLRNG
+1042 FDEALRMYNNMLRNG

-1156 AMDAVDELYNAKL
+1156 AMDAVDRLYNAKL
-1169 DNLRVNASEK
+1169 DNLRANTSEK
-1179 IRDLASR
+1179 IRDLASK
-1186 YVDEL
+1186 YVDEQ
-1191 IKSNRL
+1191 IKANRL

-1202 ADKTIKQIRGQL
+1202 ADKTIKQIQGQF
-1214 DVLWDIYGQIQNEL
+1214 DALWEIYGAIQNEL
-1228 VLAQGE
+1228 VSAQGE
-1234 QTVAEALGE
+1234 QTVAEALGQ
-1243 DIDSTLL
+1243 DIDSKLL

-1255 LKESLAQ
+1255 LKEALAQ
-1262 LGIVIENTEDESSK
+1262 LGIIIGNTGDEKLK
-1276 KLFENIRQI
+1276 KIYANARQA
-1285 ADSVSSLGNSFTNLG
+1285 ADSVSSLGDSFTNLG
-1300 ESLDNVNL
+1300 ESLDNANL
-1308 SGFGEALSFVGG
+1308 AGFGEALSFVGG
-1320 LTSSLMSA
+1320 LASSLIATLSN
-1328 LADPSP
+1328 PSP
-1334 MGWANFGLNVL
+1334 MGWVNFGLNVL

-1363 EEFRLAMIDYHNSLS
+1363 EEFRLAMIDYHNSLR

-1405 SNAREVLAKYRKEI
+1405 SSAREVLAKYRKEI
-1419 KGLENIQV
+1419 QGLENIQV
-1427 RTLDR
+1427 RTLNR
-1432 SNFANFFGAQDEY
+1432 SNFANFFGVQDEY

-1491 DEQYEELLGIVKDVN
+1491 NEQYEEQLGIIKDIN
-1506 AELMA
+1506 AELMS
-1511 EVSDDISNAIFDA
+1511 EVSDDISNVIFDA

-1573 EDRPQALAEIL
+1573 EDTPQALAEIL

-1654 LVERGIATGELLTSI
+1654 IVEQGIKNGELLSNI
-1669 NENINIA
+1669 NETINEAFII
-1676 LSVLKEINGNTQAIN
+1676 LKEINSNTAAIN
-1691 ENTAQVGRLMKSL
+1691 GNTAQIERLMRSL
-1704 TTSGSSVAI
+1704 TTSGSAVAI
-1713 NARIM
+1713 NARMM

>member
-1 MGNLFFTLG
+1 MADLGNLFFTLG
-10 IKVGDVEGIDR
+10 IKMGDVEGIDR
-21 LMQELDRPRKT
+21 LMKELDSPRKT

-53 LANAMSA
+53 LANAMNA

-65 EKEKNKLAATT
+65 EKEKNMLAATT
-76 SELTKQ
+76 SELTRQ
-82 TAAADKAA
+82 TTAADKAA
-90 ASNDRLARSWG
+90 ASNDRLARSWE
-101 RLLKGGTIGRQ
+101 RLIKGGTIGRQ
-112 TADNLRMAGYAKLP
+112 TADNLRLAGYAKRP
-126 EAAGMSADYWRRK
+126 VAAAISNDYWRRQ
-139 EYLSELEQERRRK
+139 EILS
-152 EELVKSNQRY
+152 KSIEKANKP
-162 VASLERAER
+162 LER
-171 TQGRAASNAY
+171 
-181 IKNLTKQKQ
+181 
-190 EVKELSDYYKSLE
+190 
-203 KSALEAL
+203 
-210 RIQQRV
+210 
-216 SKYPLSPML
+216 
-225 INNDRLYRQ
+225 
-234 NWVLNARRSLDD
+234 
-246 VRISKKHAQWEG
+246 
-258 LIGNR
+258 
-263 ELAAQNRLLSQLR
+263 QNRLLSQLR

-288 GQFLKSLVR
+288 GQFLSSLVR

-511 AIVGVASAYGI
+511 AIVGVASAYGT

-544 GKAFKAVGTA
+544 GKAFKAIGA
-554 VKANPFV
+554 AAKANPFV
-561 AILTALAALAP
+561 AILTVLAALAP

-648 ETITSRYH
+648 ETITSRYN
-656 DVTDAIYAK
+656 DVTEAIYAK

-730 ARLFDMTGLEQG
+730 ARLLDMTGLEQG

-757 KYTQREGLLT
+757 KYTQREGSLA

-815 RIYDNEIRRIN
+815 RIYDDEIRRIN

-834 GRAAATNRAEIAR
+834 GRAAAMNRAEIAR
-847 LQALIELYGSPEFR
+847 LQALIELYGSPEFN

-977 KAAKEQLDLIRDWI
+977 KAAREQLDLIRDWI

-1000 YEEFRLLGVQDAQM
+1000 YAEFRQLGVQDAQM

-1034 LAALRGYN
+1034 LAALRGHN

-1132 ERDESRKDIEEK
+1132 ERNESRKDIEEK

-1156 AMDAVDELYNAKL
+1156 AMD
-1169 DNLRVNASEK
+1169 NLRANASEK
-1179 IRDLASR
+1179 IRDLASK
-1186 YVDEL
+1186 YVDEQ
-1191 IKSNRL
+1191 IKENRL

-1334 MGWANFGLNVL
+1334 MGWVNFGLNVL

-1363 EEFRLAMIDYHNSLS
+1363 EEFRLAMIDYHNSLR

-1432 SNFANFFGAQDEY
+1432 SDFANFFGAQDEY

-1491 DEQYEELLGIVKDVN
+1491 NEQYEEQLGIIKDIN
-1506 AELMA
+1506 AELMS

-1558 YLNQFQDEL
+1558 YLNQFEDEL
-1567 EAAWGK
+1567 EAAWGSENK
-1573 EDRPQALAEIL
+1573 YEALTNVL
-1584 FDIYGGLGE
+1584 FDIYGGLPE
-1593 VLGEGMEA
+1593 VLAAGMDA
-1601 YQDWLDMM
+1601 YQHTLDWM
-1609 QANGL
+1609 QANGY

-1639 LLASYVNAIRAYVAQ
+1639 LLASYINAIRAYVAQ

>member
-1 MGNLFFTLG
+1 MADLGNLFFTLG
-10 IKVGDVEGIDR
+10 IKMGDVEGIDR
-21 LMQELDRPRKT
+21 LMKELDRPRKV

-41 SSVAALGKDSRT
+41 SSVAALGKNSRT
-53 LANAMSA
+53 LANAMNA

-65 EKEKNKLAATT
+65 EKEKNILAATT

-82 TAAADKAA
+82 TTAADKAA
-90 ASNDRLARSWG
+90 ASNDRLARSWE
-101 RLLKGGTIGRQ
+101 RLIKGGTIGRQ
-112 TADNLRMAGYAKLP
+112 TADNLRLAGYAKRP
-126 EAAGMSADYWRRK
+126 VAAAISNDYWRRQ
-139 EYLSELEQERRRK
+139 EILS
-152 EELVKSNQRY
+152 KSIEKANKP
-162 VASLERAER
+162 LER
-171 TQGRAASNAY
+171 
-181 IKNLTKQKQ
+181 
-190 EVKELSDYYKSLE
+190 
-203 KSALEAL
+203 
-210 RIQQRV
+210 
-216 SKYPLSPML
+216 
-225 INNDRLYRQ
+225 
-234 NWVLNARRSLDD
+234 
-246 VRISKKHAQWEG
+246 
-258 LIGNR
+258 
-263 ELAAQNRLLSQLR
+263 QNRLLSQLR

-511 AIVGVASAYGI
+511 AITGVATGYGM
-522 YTAAALI
+522 YTAASIIANNTTKGMAL
-529 VNSTNTSL
+529 S
-537 ALGLTKL
+537 LTKL

-554 VKANPFV
+554 VKTNPFV

-599 EESVYSFQKLV
+599 EESVYNFQKLIK
-610 EQLKNAAKGSKDYS
+610 QLGDAEKGSRNYS
-624 DAVMALNSRYGE
+624 DAVMALNSKYGE
-636 YLPNML
+636 YLPNL
-642 NEADAL
+642 LSEADAL
-648 ETITSRYH
+648 ETVTSKYH
-656 DVTDAIYAK
+656 DVTNAIYAK

-687 EHLSSIRQML
+687 EYVNSLKDKLIKDLNITRAEANDIVLNFTTGATNLFRDGRRFSYEPFNPFPSADAQSIDNQEMEFYRLLRDIIRQYTGKEYSISMGTNKWL
-697 VDELG
+697 RKYLNTTSDKYDDMEL
-702 MTSGGAAD
+702 AKD
-710 IVSAFSNQVYKMF
+710 IVMGNK
-723 DDGMRFN
+723 N
-730 ARLFDMTGLEQG
+730 A
-742 QQNAEFMNLFSDIVD
+742 
-757 KYTQREGLLT
+757 K
-767 GIALSSVR
+767 
-775 DYLNDLSDRYDA
+775 
-787 VSFADA
+787 
-793 LTTDNFGRYDT
+793 YDT
-804 AEERRRAEAIQ
+804 AEERRRAEDIEQMFREREAEAK
-815 RIYDNEIRRIN
+815 N
-826 ADGSLNES
+826 DGSLNVAEYEAVIQEAKLDRAKAYRDLYHELGNTS
-834 GRAAATNRAEIAR
+834 KEKSYEEEIAKLLNDDIEKWVEVAAAVREKYGEPLGYMKLEPDAKTRDEHYSQWKSDYDRMVAERSRLGDLSLVNPETVQYYDNAIA
-847 LQALIELYGSPEFR
+847 ALDELGR
-861 NASKLNGYIRELNS
+861 KLGFG
-875 LMNDDTEG
+875 EG
-883 WIKKAQAIKDI
+883 WSLWDSRS
-894 YDEQGF
+894 QGN
-900 KLTLRP
+900 
-906 ELESREEHIKGWK
+906 
-919 QDYDSA
+919 D
-925 VSSLANIGAEDNVSE
+925 
-940 SVLNALRIRIE
+940 
-951 ALNELSNLLGYG
+951 
-963 NGFEG
+963 
-968 FDIQGKNRD
+968 
-977 KAAKEQLDLIRDWI
+977 AAREQLDLIRDWI

-1132 ERDESRKDIEEK
+1132 ERNESRKDIEEK

-1156 AMDAVDELYNAKL
+1156 AMDAVDRLYNAKL
-1169 DNLRVNASEK
+1169 DNLRANASEK
-1179 IRDLASR
+1179 IRDLASK
-1186 YVDEL
+1186 YVDEQ
-1191 IKSNRL
+1191 IKENRL

-1255 LKESLAQ
+1255 LKEALAQ
-1262 LGIVIENTEDESSK
+1262 LGIIIGNTGDEKLK
-1276 KLFENIRQI
+1276 KIYNNAQSCVS
-1285 ADSVSSLGNSFTNLG
+1285 AVSSLGGEIAAMGSEMENANL
-1300 ESLDNVNL
+1300 EA
-1308 SGFGEALSFVGG
+1308 FGNALQDVADIAGD
-1320 LTSSLMSA
+1320 LISSLSSGNWAGFAIGLVTKLISA
-1328 LADPSP
+1328 ITGSISNE
-1334 MGWANFGLNVL
+1334 MQE
-1345 VSVINLI
+1345 IKEYEQNLI
-1352 ADSIQQARESA
+1352 DFQNALKSARMNISE
-1363 EEFRLAMIDYHNSLS
+1363 D
-1378 LMETDLN
+1378 
-1385 DEDYDTIFGTNSFQK
+1385 DYDTIFGTNSFQK
-1400 AVDAY
+1400 AADAY
-1405 SNAREVLAKYRKEI
+1405 KKAQENLAEYQRLSSKKMEEPALDQSQMYVGNAMSLLDTQMDAYERGLTELQGMAVKTRDRNGFMEWLGFHDEFTSLADLAPDIFNDDGSLNVENAKLFLETNTQISDEQRKQ
-1419 KGLENIQV
+1419 IQNV
-1427 RTLDR
+1427 
-1432 SNFANFFGAQDEY
+1432 
-1445 ASLKDIA
+1445 
-1452 PEIFGKNGDINIDAL
+1452 IDAK
-1467 RAFLDTNAD
+1467 
-1476 ITEEDR
+1476 
-1482 MQLEYILEM
+1482 
-1491 DEQYEELLGIVKDVN
+1491 EQYEELMGIVKDVN
-1506 AELMA
+1506 AELMS

-1573 EDRPQALAEIL
+1573 EDTPQALAEIL

-1639 LLASYVNAIRAYVAQ
+1639 LLASYINAIRAYVAQ

>member
-10 IKVGDVEGIDR
+10 IKMGDVEGIDR
-21 LMQELDRPRKT
+21 LMKELDRPRKV

-53 LANAMSA
+53 LANAMNA

-65 EKEKNKLAATT
+65 EKEKNMLAATT
-76 SELTKQ
+76 SELTRQ
-82 TAAADKAA
+82 TTAADKAA
-90 ASNDRLARSWG
+90 ASNDRLARSWE

-126 EAAGMSADYWRRK
+126 EAAGMSADYWRRQ
-139 EYLSELEQERRRK
+139 ENLS
-152 EELVKSNQRY
+152 KSIEKANKP
-162 VASLERAER
+162 LER
-171 TQGRAASNAY
+171 
-181 IKNLTKQKQ
+181 
-190 EVKELSDYYKSLE
+190 
-203 KSALEAL
+203 
-210 RIQQRV
+210 
-216 SKYPLSPML
+216 
-225 INNDRLYRQ
+225 
-234 NWVLNARRSLDD
+234 
-246 VRISKKHAQWEG
+246 
-258 LIGNR
+258 
-263 ELAAQNRLLSQLR
+263 QNRLLSQLR

-288 GQFLKSLVR
+288 GQFLQSLVR

-317 AADKIFSQTK
+317 AADEIFSQTK

-511 AIVGVASAYGI
+511 AIVGVASAYGT

-544 GKAFKAVGTA
+544 GKAFKAIGTV

-648 ETITSRYH
+648 ETITSRYN
-656 DVTDAIYAK
+656 DVTEAIYAK

-757 KYTQREGLLT
+757 KYTQREGSLA

-804 AEERRRAEAIQ
+804 AGERRRAEAIQ

-968 FDIQGKNRD
+968 LNAQD
-977 KAAKEQLDLIRDWI
+977 KSGNDAAREQLDLIRDWI

-1000 YEEFRLLGVQDAQM
+1000 YEEFRQLGVQDAQM

-1057 TPEMQAAA
+1057 TPDMQAAA

-1084 ERAKKI
+1084 ERTKKI

-1156 AMDAVDELYNAKL
+1156 AMDAVDRFYNAKL
-1169 DNLRVNASEK
+1169 DNLRANASEK
-1179 IRDLASR
+1179 IRDLASK
-1186 YVDEL
+1186 YVDEQ
-1191 IKSNRL
+1191 IKENRL

-1214 DVLWDIYGQIQNEL
+1214 DVLWDIYGQIQGEL

-1250 SKIEM
+1250 DKIEM

-1262 LGIVIENTEDESSK
+1262 LGIVIENTEGEKDK
-1276 KLFENIRQI
+1276 RIYKNIRQS
-1285 ADSVSSLGNSFTNLG
+1285 ADAVASLGGKISSLGADINNANLENFG
-1300 ESLDNVNL
+1300 TALQTVGTLASGLASAL
-1308 SGFGEALSFVGG
+1308 SSGNWFGFG
-1320 LTSSLMSA
+1320 
-1328 LADPSP
+1328 
-1334 MGWANFGLNVL
+1334 
-1345 VSVINLI
+1345 VSVVTTIFNLI
-1352 ADSIQQARESA
+1352 ANGISKAHEEQMALNEATREYQQQLYELRREK
-1363 EEFRLAMIDYHNSLS
+1363 
-1378 LMETDLN
+1378 
-1385 DEDYDTIFGTNSFQK
+1385 YDTIFGSNDWGLM
-1400 AVDAY
+1400 VE
-1405 SNAREVLAKYRKEI
+1405 NARIAIDAIR
-1419 KGLENIQV
+1419 QV
-1427 RTLDR
+1427 RNLQ
-1432 SNFANFFGAQDEY
+1432 NILNQDILSERKY
-1445 ASLKDIA
+1445 TGGFLWGRWDVMKSSIADYFKEQGWNLYNEDGSL
-1452 PEIFGKNGDINIDAL
+1452 NIDMLKSFMEAKGDDLGNEEKKAL
-1467 RAFLDTNAD
+1467 DDLIMHAEEAEEALAQVKDNLESMFGGLANSIASSMMDAFLETGQAAFDFQQTMTD
-1476 ITEEDR
+1476 I
-1482 MQLEYILEM
+1482 
-1491 DEQYEELLGIVKDVN
+1491 
-1506 AELMA
+1506 
-1511 EVSDDISNAIFDA
+1511 
-1524 VLNGADAWDAF
+1524 
-1535 NDSAVRVI
+1535 VR
-1543 DNIGRKMI
+1543 NIGTQVI
-1551 QEFIVQS
+1551 QS
-1558 YLNQFQDEL
+1558 YLMDAVFGPYMEQIEEIATSGRTDWWDMAEEMVGILEDGVHAAEDALPYIQD
-1567 EAAWGK
+1567 
-1573 EDRPQALAEIL
+1573 ALMKHFPEYAGIL
-1584 FDIYGGLGE
+1584 
-1593 VLGEGMEA
+1593 
-1601 YQDWLDMM
+1601 
-1609 QANGL
+1609 
-1614 DISSLYGQG
+1614 GQG
-1623 ESLGKDIQ
+1623 GENLSKGIKS
-1631 RITEDQAD
+1631 ITEDQAD
-1639 LLASYVNAIRAYVAQ
+1639 LLASYINAIRAHVAQ

>member
-10 IKVGDVEGIDR
+10 IKMGDVEGIDR
-21 LMQELDRPRKT
+21 LMKELDRPRKT

-53 LANAMSA
+53 LANAMNA

-65 EKEKNKLAATT
+65 EKEKNMLAATT

-82 TAAADKAA
+82 TTAADKAA
-90 ASNDRLARSWG
+90 ASNDRLARSWE

-112 TADNLRMAGYAKLP
+112 TADNLRLAGYAKRP
-126 EAAGMSADYWRRK
+126 VAAAISNDYWRRQ
-139 EYLSELEQERRRK
+139 EILS
-152 EELVKSNQRY
+152 KSIEKANKP
-162 VASLERAER
+162 LER
-171 TQGRAASNAY
+171 
-181 IKNLTKQKQ
+181 
-190 EVKELSDYYKSLE
+190 
-203 KSALEAL
+203 
-210 RIQQRV
+210 
-216 SKYPLSPML
+216 
-225 INNDRLYRQ
+225 
-234 NWVLNARRSLDD
+234 
-246 VRISKKHAQWEG
+246 
-258 LIGNR
+258 
-263 ELAAQNRLLSQLR
+263 QNRLLSQLR

-317 AADKIFSQTK
+317 AADEIFSQTK

-511 AIVGVASAYGI
+511 AIVGVASAYGT

-544 GKAFKAVGTA
+544 GKAFKAIGAV

-624 DAVMALNSRYGE
+624 DAVMALNSKYGE
-636 YLPNML
+636 YLPNL
-642 NEADAL
+642 LSEADAL
-648 ETITSRYH
+648 ETVTSKYH
-656 DVTDAIYAK
+656 DVTNAIYAK

-687 EHLSSIRQML
+687 EYMGSLRDKL
-697 VDELG
+697 VGDLG
-702 MTSGGAAD
+702 ITRAEAND
-710 IVSAFSNQVYKMF
+710 IVSKFISDARGLFDKGRRFSFEPYNPFPSADAQSVDEQEMEFYRMF
-723 DDGMRFN
+723 DSIV
-730 ARLFDMTGLEQG
+730 EQYTKKNYTRSLG
-742 QQNAEFMNLFSDIVD
+742 AD
-757 KYTQREGLLT
+757 KWLRK
-767 GIALSSVR
+767 
-775 DYLNDLSDRYDA
+775 YLNTISDRYDA
-787 VSFADA
+787 VNLAE
-793 LTTDNFGRYDT
+793 LTTTKTWGEYAYDT

-815 RIYDNEIRRIN
+815 RIYDDEIRRIN

-834 GRAAATNRAEIAR
+834 GRAAAMNRAEIAR
-847 LQALIELYGSPEFR
+847 LQALIELYGSPEFN

-968 FDIQGKNRD
+968 LNAQD
-977 KAAKEQLDLIRDWI
+977 KSGNDAAREQLDLIRDWI

-1000 YEEFRLLGVQDAQM
+1000 YAEFRQLGVQDSQM

-1090 GEQLQGVYEELAGI
+1090 SEQLQGVYEELAGI

-1122 LRRQENELRR
+1122 FRRQENELRR
-1132 ERDESRKDIEEK
+1132 ERNESRKDIEEK

-1156 AMDAVDELYNAKL
+1156 AMDAVDRLYNAKL
-1169 DNLRVNASEK
+1169 DNLRANASEK
-1179 IRDLASR
+1179 IRDLASK
-1186 YVDEL
+1186 YVDEQ
-1191 IKSNRL
+1191 IKENRL

-1334 MGWANFGLNVL
+1334 MGWVNFGLNVL

-1363 EEFRLAMIDYHNSLS
+1363 EEFRLAMIDYHNSLR

-1432 SNFANFFGAQDEY
+1432 SDFANFFGAQDEY

-1491 DEQYEELLGIVKDVN
+1491 NEQYEEQLGIIKDIN
-1506 AELMA
+1506 AELMS
-1511 EVSDDISNAIFDA
+1511 EVSDDISNFIFDA

-1573 EDRPQALAEIL
+1573 EDTPQALAEIL

-1654 LVERGIATGELLTSI
+1654 IVEQGIKNGELLSNI
-1669 NENINIA
+1669 NETINEAFII
-1676 LSVLKEINGNTQAIN
+1676 LKEINSNTAAIN
-1691 ENTAQVGRLMKSL
+1691 GNTAQIERLMRSL
-1704 TTSGSSVAI
+1704 TTSGSAVAI
-1713 NARIM
+1713 NARMM

>member
-1 MGNLFFTLG
+1 MADLGNLFFTLG

-21 LMQELDRPRKT
+21 LMQELDRPRKA

-53 LANAMSA
+53 LANAMNA

-65 EKEKNKLAATT
+65 EKEKNILAATT

-82 TAAADKAA
+82 TTAADKAA
-90 ASNDRLARSWG
+90 ASNDRLARSWE

-126 EAAGMSADYWRRK
+126 EAEGMSADYWRRQ
-139 EYLSELEQERRRK
+139 EVLS
-152 EELVKSNQRY
+152 KSIEKANKP
-162 VASLERAER
+162 LER
-171 TQGRAASNAY
+171 
-181 IKNLTKQKQ
+181 
-190 EVKELSDYYKSLE
+190 
-203 KSALEAL
+203 
-210 RIQQRV
+210 
-216 SKYPLSPML
+216 
-225 INNDRLYRQ
+225 
-234 NWVLNARRSLDD
+234 
-246 VRISKKHAQWEG
+246 
-258 LIGNR
+258 
-263 ELAAQNRLLSQLR
+263 QNRLLSQLR

-511 AIVGVASAYGI
+511 AIVGVASAYGT

-544 GKAFKAVGTA
+544 GKAFKAIGAV

-648 ETITSRYH
+648 ETITSRYN
-656 DVTDAIYAK
+656 DVTEAIYAK

-757 KYTQREGLLT
+757 KYTQREGSLT

-804 AEERRRAEAIQ
+804 AGERRRAEDIQ

-834 GRAAATNRAEIAR
+834 GRAAAMNRAEIAR

-861 NASKLNGYIRELNS
+861 NASKLNGYIRELNN

-951 ALNELSNLLGYG
+951 ALNELSNMLGYG

-968 FDIQGKNRD
+968 LNAQD
-977 KAAKEQLDLIRDWI
+977 KSGNDAAREQLDLIRDWI

-1000 YEEFRLLGVQDAQM
+1000 YAEFRQLGVQDAQM

-1042 FDEALRIYNDMLRNG
+1042 FDEALKIYNDMLRNG

-1090 GEQLQGVYEELAGI
+1090 GEQLQGVYEELAGV

-1132 ERDESRKDIEEK
+1132 ERDESMKDVEEK

-1156 AMDAVDELYNAKL
+1156 AMDAVDRLYNAKL
-1169 DNLRVNASEK
+1169 DNLRANASEK
-1179 IRDLASR
+1179 IRDLASK

-1202 ADKTIKQIRGQL
+1202 ADKTIKQIDQQL
-1214 DVLWDIYGQIQNEL
+1214 DKLKEIYNKIQREL
-1228 VLAQGE
+1228 MSSMASAASTAMHGGVVSPKTIAWI
-1234 QTVAEALGE
+1234 QTLQEALRQIGGE
-1243 DIDSTLL
+1243 DTDGDG
-1250 SKIEM
+1250 K
-1255 LKESLAQ
+1255 KEGGLI
-1262 LGIVIENTEDESSK
+1262 GNTEDEKMK
-1276 KLFENIRQI
+1276 KIYQNAQLAAN
-1285 ADSVSSLGNSFTNLG
+1285 SVSSLGGEIAAMGAEIDNANLEAFGNALQNVADITGDLISSLSSGNWAGLIVGLATKLVSAITESATNEIQEAKELAQNILDFQNSLK
-1300 ESLDNVNL
+1300 L
-1308 SGFGEALSFVGG
+1308 SG
-1320 LTSSLMSA
+1320 MS
-1328 LADPSP
+1328 
-1334 MGWANFGLNVL
+1334 
-1345 VSVINLI
+1345 INE
-1352 ADSIQQARESA
+1352 D
-1363 EEFRLAMIDYHNSLS
+1363 
-1378 LMETDLN
+1378 
-1385 DEDYDTIFGTNSFQK
+1385 DYDTIFGTNSFQK

-1405 SNAREVLAKYRKEI
+1405 KKAQENLEEYRRLSSKMMEEPELDMSGNWTANMNNAISLYNTQYDAYERGLTELQGMAVKTKDRNGFMEWLGFSDKYTSLADLVPDIFNEDGSLNVENAKLFLETNTQITSEQRKQ
-1419 KGLENIQV
+1419 IQ
-1427 RTLDR
+1427 
-1432 SNFANFFGAQDEY
+1432 NA
-1445 ASLKDIA
+1445 
-1452 PEIFGKNGDINIDAL
+1452 IDAK
-1467 RAFLDTNAD
+1467 
-1476 ITEEDR
+1476 
-1482 MQLEYILEM
+1482 
-1491 DEQYEELLGIVKDVN
+1491 EQYEESLEIVREIN

-1511 EVSDDISNAIFDA
+1511 EVADDISNAIFDA
-1524 VLNGADAWDAF
+1524 VLTGADAWDTF
-1535 NDSAVRVI
+1535 NDSAVKVI

-1573 EDRPQALAEIL
+1573 EDTPQALAEIL

-1623 ESLGKDIQ
+1623 ESLGKDVQ

-1639 LLASYVNAIRAYVAQ
+1639 LLASYANAIRAYVAQ

>member
-1 MGNLFFTLG
+1 MADLGNLFFTLG
-10 IKVGDVEGIDR
+10 IKMGDVKGLNKLTQGLDKQKKTIADNEKQLKRYLNIIAKDNRNIAKIMNDAALAITDGRKGISALTNEINKQSKSIDR
-21 LMQELDRPRKT
+21 Y
-32 LSELEKMSK
+32 
-41 SSVAALGKDSRT
+41 V
-53 LANAMSA
+53 
-60 AATAS
+60 
-65 EKEKNKLAATT
+65 
-76 SELTKQ
+76 
-82 TAAADKAA
+82 KAY
-90 ASNDRLARSWG
+90 DRLTEAR
-101 RLLKGGTIGRQ
+101 R
-112 TADNLRMAGYAKLP
+112 
-126 EAAGMSADYWRRK
+126 EF
-139 EYLSELEQERRRK
+139 
-152 EELVKSNQRY
+152 V
-162 VASLERAER
+162 
-171 TQGRAASNAY
+171 
-181 IKNLTKQKQ
+181 
-190 EVKELSDYYKSLE
+190 
-203 KSALEAL
+203 
-210 RIQQRV
+210 RV
-216 SKYPLSPML
+216 SKAQSAERFSLSPTV
-225 INNDRLYRQ
+225 IGDDRAFRRAFVTSIRDSASGIK
-234 NWVLNARRSLDD
+234 VLGQQGNKTFSSFNKSLT
-246 VRISKKHAQWEG
+246 H
-258 LIGNR
+258 
-263 ELAAQNRLLSQLR
+263 QNRLLSQLR

-288 GQFLKSLVR
+288 GQFLRSLVR
-297 ITGEFELQRVS
+297 ITGEFELQMVS

-333 PFQFMDLMGF
+333 PFQFVDLMGF

-356 LFDTTK
+356 LLDTTK

-511 AIVGVASAYGI
+511 AIVGVASAYGT

-544 GKAFKAVGTA
+544 GKAFKAIGAV

-579 RSNELENSLR
+579 RSNELENSFR

-648 ETITSRYH
+648 ETITSRYN
-656 DVTDAIYAK
+656 DVTEAIYAK

-674 MNKISEEYDSDIA
+674 MNRISEEYDSDIA

-757 KYTQREGLLT
+757 KYTQREGSLA

-804 AEERRRAEAIQ
+804 AGERRRAEAIQ
-815 RIYDNEIRRIN
+815 RIYDDEIRRIN

-834 GRAAATNRAEIAR
+834 GRAAAMNRAEIAR
-847 LQALIELYGSPEFR
+847 LQALIELYGSPEFN

-968 FDIQGKNRD
+968 LNAQD
-977 KAAKEQLDLIRDWI
+977 KSGNDAAREQLDLIRDWI

-1000 YEEFRLLGVQDAQM
+1000 YEEFRQLGVQDAQM

-1023 EFEGHGIDSGA
+1023 EFESHGIDSGA

-1065 DENDEDEALRNAEQ
+1065 DENDEDEALRNAGQ

-1084 ERAKKI
+1084 ERAKEI

-1144 YGIDEKLDEYNS
+1144 YGVDEKLDEYNS
-1156 AMDAVDELYNAKL
+1156 AMDAVDRLYNAKL
-1169 DNLRVNASEK
+1169 DNLRANASEK
-1179 IRDLASR
+1179 IRDLASK

-1202 ADKTIKQIRGQL
+1202 ADKTIRQIKGQIDRLREIYRQLEDELDVERKDVDIAQSLGMGVDDVQL
-1214 DVLWDIYGQIQNEL
+1214 D
-1228 VLAQGE
+1228 
-1234 QTVAEALGE
+1234 
-1243 DIDSTLL
+1243 
-1250 SKIEM
+1250 KIEM
-1255 LKESLAQ
+1255 LREALAQ
-1262 LGIVIENTEDESSK
+1262 LGIIIDNTEDEKMKKVYDYLLSGVDYLLSGLKQAVSFMQELADVSGDVDLSSA
-1276 KLFENIRQI
+1276 
-1285 ADSVSSLGNSFTNLG
+1285 ADQLEAVAQNLG
-1300 ESLDNVNL
+1300 AAAEGASQ
-1308 SGFGEALSFVGG
+1308 GGWIGAIVGG
-1320 LTSSLMSA
+1320 VTDIINQIVQGVFSARLSVEQAKKAISEFQNSIWLSSM
-1328 LADPSP
+1328 
-1334 MGWANFGLNVL
+1334 
-1345 VSVINLI
+1345 
-1352 ADSIQQARESA
+1352 R
-1363 EEFRLAMIDYHNSLS
+1363 ID
-1378 LMETDLN
+1378 ED
-1385 DEDYDTIFGTNSFQK
+1385 DYDTVFGTNSFRK
-1400 AVDAY
+1400 AKDAY
-1405 SNAREVLAKYRKEI
+1405 DMARKNLEEYNKLVNQPMEQPETQTAFRSLGASIFTGGAFYGGFGKVETNLSKTLKDAYERGLNALQGIMVKTR
-1419 KGLENIQV
+1419 
-1427 RTLDR
+1427 DR
-1432 SNFANFFGAQDEY
+1432 NGFAEFFGFQDEY
-1445 ASLKDIA
+1445 QALADYA
-1452 PEIFGKNGDINIDAL
+1452 PELFNDDGTLNVENAKLFLEEEHDIEDSQL
-1467 RAFLDTNAD
+1467 R
-1476 ITEEDR
+1476 
-1482 MQLEYILEM
+1482 QLENAIELS
-1491 DEQYEELLGIVKDVN
+1491 EQYEEMMEIVRDLN
-1506 AELMA
+1506 AELMS

-1573 EDRPQALAEIL
+1573 EDTPQALAEIL

-1609 QANGL
+1609 QVNGL

>member
-1 MGNLFFTLG
+1 M
-10 IKVGDVEGIDR
+10 
-21 LMQELDRPRKT
+21 
-32 LSELEKMSK
+32 
-41 SSVAALGKDSRT
+41 
-53 LANAMSA
+53 
-60 AATAS
+60 
-65 EKEKNKLAATT
+65 
-76 SELTKQ
+76 
-82 TAAADKAA
+82 
-90 ASNDRLARSWG
+90 
-101 RLLKGGTIGRQ
+101 
-112 TADNLRMAGYAKLP
+112 
-126 EAAGMSADYWRRK
+126 
-139 EYLSELEQERRRK
+139 
-152 EELVKSNQRY
+152 
-162 VASLERAER
+162 
-171 TQGRAASNAY
+171 
-181 IKNLTKQKQ
+181 
-190 EVKELSDYYKSLE
+190 
-203 KSALEAL
+203 
-210 RIQQRV
+210 
-216 SKYPLSPML
+216 
-225 INNDRLYRQ
+225 
-234 NWVLNARRSLDD
+234 
-246 VRISKKHAQWEG
+246 
-258 LIGNR
+258 
-263 ELAAQNRLLSQLR
+263 
-276 TAASTYVSIWTA
+276 
-288 GQFLKSLVR
+288 
-297 ITGEFELQRVS
+297 
-308 LRAMLNDIN
+308 
-317 AADKIFSQTK
+317 
-327 LLAVES
+327 
-333 PFQFMDLMGF
+333 
-343 AKQLAAFSVPVNE
+343 
-356 LFDTTK
+356 
-362 MLSDISAG
+362 
-370 LGVDM
+370 
-375 GRIVLAYSQIRSAGF
+375 
-390 LKGTELRQLTE
+390 
-401 AGVPVLED
+401 
-409 LSRMFTQMEGQAVT
+409 
-423 IGDVFERISLRQV
+423 
-436 PFEMIEQVFKDMTSE
+436 
-451 GGKFYRMQEIQAE
+451 
-464 TLRGQVS
+464 
-471 NLVDAWQI
+471 
-479 ALYELGSSSDGI
+479 
-491 LKFGVGAIRTLI
+491 GAIRTLI

-511 AIVGVASAYGI
+511 AIVGVASAYGT

-544 GKAFKAVGTA
+544 GKAFKAIGAV

-648 ETITSRYH
+648 ETITSRYN
-656 DVTDAIYAK
+656 DVTEAIYAK

-674 MNKISEEYDSDIA
+674 MNRISEEYDSDIA
-687 EHLSSIRQML
+687 DYRSKIIERIMMKTEANRL
-697 VDELG
+697 EAG
-702 MTSGGAAD
+702 D
-710 IVSAFSNQVYKMF
+710 IMSAFDSMMRSGDVAPGREASVMESIIQSYLGNRYQSRGQIFSNAVGSLSNYL
-723 DDGMRFN
+723 D
-730 ARLFDMTGLEQG
+730 
-742 QQNAEFMNLFSDIVD
+742 
-757 KYTQREGLLT
+757 TQRKRE
-767 GIALSSVR
+767 
-775 DYLNDLSDRYDA
+775 DA
-787 VSFADA
+787 VSDA
-793 LTTDNFGRYDT
+793 LAAIESTFGDKDSYYDT

-834 GRAAATNRAEIAR
+834 GRAAAMNRAEIAR
-847 LQALIELYGSPEFR
+847 LQALIELYGSPEFN

-968 FDIQGKNRD
+968 LNAQD
-977 KAAKEQLDLIRDWI
+977 KSGNDTAREQLDLIRDWI

-1000 YEEFRLLGVQDAQM
+1000 YEEFRQLGVQDAQM

-1065 DENDEDEALRNAEQ
+1065 DENDEDEALRNAGQ

-1084 ERAKKI
+1084 ERAKEI

-1144 YGIDEKLDEYNS
+1144 YGVDEKLDEYNS
-1156 AMDAVDELYNAKL
+1156 AMDAVDRLYNAKL
-1169 DNLRVNASEK
+1169 DNLRANASEK
-1179 IRDLASR
+1179 IRDLASK

-1202 ADKTIKQIRGQL
+1202 ADKTIRQIKGQIDRLREIYRQLEDELDVERKDVDIAQSLGMGVDDVQL
-1214 DVLWDIYGQIQNEL
+1214 D
-1228 VLAQGE
+1228 
-1234 QTVAEALGE
+1234 
-1243 DIDSTLL
+1243 
-1250 SKIEM
+1250 KIEM
-1255 LKESLAQ
+1255 LREALAQ
-1262 LGIVIENTEDESSK
+1262 LGIIIDNTEDEKMKKVYDYLMSGVDYLLSGLKQAVSFMQELADVSGDVDLSSA
-1276 KLFENIRQI
+1276 
-1285 ADSVSSLGNSFTNLG
+1285 ADQLEAVAQNLG
-1300 ESLDNVNL
+1300 AAAEGASQ
-1308 SGFGEALSFVGG
+1308 GGWIGAIVGG
-1320 LTSSLMSA
+1320 VTDIINQIVQGVFSARLSVEQAKKAISEFQNSIWLSSM
-1328 LADPSP
+1328 
-1334 MGWANFGLNVL
+1334 
-1345 VSVINLI
+1345 
-1352 ADSIQQARESA
+1352 R
-1363 EEFRLAMIDYHNSLS
+1363 ID
-1378 LMETDLN
+1378 ED
-1385 DEDYDTIFGTNSFQK
+1385 DYDTVFGTNSFRK
-1400 AVDAY
+1400 AKDAY
-1405 SNAREVLAKYRKEI
+1405 DMARKNLEEYNKLVNQPMEQPETQTAFRSLGASIFTGGAFYGGFGKVETNLSKTLKDAYERGLNALQGIMVKTR
-1419 KGLENIQV
+1419 
-1427 RTLDR
+1427 DR
-1432 SNFANFFGAQDEY
+1432 NGFAEFFGFQDEY
-1445 ASLKDIA
+1445 QALADYA
-1452 PEIFGKNGDINIDAL
+1452 PELFNDDGTLNVENAKLFLEEEHDIEDSQL
-1467 RAFLDTNAD
+1467 R
-1476 ITEEDR
+1476 
-1482 MQLEYILEM
+1482 QLENAIELS
-1491 DEQYEELLGIVKDVN
+1491 EQYEEMMEIVRDLN
-1506 AELMA
+1506 AELMS

-1573 EDRPQALAEIL
+1573 EDTPQALAEIL

>member
-1 MGNLFFTLG
+1 MADLGNLFFTLG
-10 IKVGDVEGIDR
+10 IKMGDVEGIDR
-21 LMQELDRPRKT
+21 LMKELDRPRKV

-53 LANAMSA
+53 LANAMNA

-65 EKEKNKLAATT
+65 EKEKNMLAATT
-76 SELTKQ
+76 SELTRQ
-82 TAAADKAA
+82 TTAADKAA
-90 ASNDRLARSWG
+90 ASNDRLARSWE

-112 TADNLRMAGYAKLP
+112 TADNLRLAGYAKRP
-126 EAAGMSADYWRRK
+126 VAAAISNDYWRRQ
-139 EYLSELEQERRRK
+139 ENLS
-152 EELVKSNQRY
+152 KSIEKANKP
-162 VASLERAER
+162 LER
-171 TQGRAASNAY
+171 
-181 IKNLTKQKQ
+181 
-190 EVKELSDYYKSLE
+190 
-203 KSALEAL
+203 
-210 RIQQRV
+210 
-216 SKYPLSPML
+216 
-225 INNDRLYRQ
+225 
-234 NWVLNARRSLDD
+234 
-246 VRISKKHAQWEG
+246 
-258 LIGNR
+258 
-263 ELAAQNRLLSQLR
+263 QNRLLSQLR

-511 AIVGVASAYGI
+511 AIVGVASAYGT

-544 GKAFKAVGTA
+544 GKAFKAIGAV

-599 EESVYSFQKLV
+599 EESIYNFQKLV
-610 EQLKNAAKGSKDYS
+610 KQLGDAEKGSRNYS
-624 DAVMALNSRYGE
+624 DAVMALNSKYGE
-636 YLPNML
+636 YLPNL
-642 NEADAL
+642 LSEADAL
-648 ETITSRYH
+648 ETVTSKYH
-656 DVTDAIYAK
+656 DVTNAIYAK

-687 EHLSSIRQML
+687 EYVNSLKDKLVKDLNITRAEANDIVLNFTTGATNLFREGRRFSYEPFNPFPSADAQSIDNQEMEFYRLLRDIIRQYTGKEYSISMGTDKWLRKYLNTTSDKYDDMEL
-697 VDELG
+697 VK
-702 MTSGGAAD
+702 D
-710 IVSAFSNQVYKMF
+710 IVMGNK
-723 DDGMRFN
+723 N
-730 ARLFDMTGLEQG
+730 A
-742 QQNAEFMNLFSDIVD
+742 
-757 KYTQREGLLT
+757 K
-767 GIALSSVR
+767 
-775 DYLNDLSDRYDA
+775 
-787 VSFADA
+787 
-793 LTTDNFGRYDT
+793 YDT
-804 AEERRRAEAIQ
+804 AEERRRAEDIERMFREREA
-815 RIYDNEIRRIN
+815 E
-826 ADGSLNES
+826 AKSDGSLNVAEYEAVIQEAKLDRAKAYRDLYHELGNTS
-834 GRAAATNRAEIAR
+834 KEKSYEEEIAKLLNDDIEKWVEVAAAVREK
-847 LQALIELYGSPEFR
+847 YGEPLGYM
-861 NASKLNGYIRELNS
+861 KLEPDAKTR
-875 LMNDDTEG
+875 
-883 WIKKAQAIKDI
+883 
-894 YDEQGF
+894 DEHYSQ
-900 KLTLRP
+900 
-906 ELESREEHIKGWK
+906 WK
-919 QDYDSA
+919 SDYDRMVAERSRLGDL
-925 VSSLANIGAEDNVSE
+925 SLVNPETVQYYDNAIA
-940 SVLNALRIRIE
+940 ALDELGRKLGFGE
-951 ALNELSNLLGYG
+951 AWSLWDSRSQG
-963 NGFEG
+963 N
-968 FDIQGKNRD
+968 D
-977 KAAKEQLDLIRDWI
+977 AAREQLDLIRDWI

-1000 YEEFRLLGVQDAQM
+1000 YEEFRQLGVQDAQM

-1042 FDEALRIYNDMLRNG
+1042 FDEALRMYNDMLRNG

-1144 YGIDEKLDEYNS
+1144 YGIDEKTAEYES
-1156 AMDAVDELYNAKL
+1156 AMDAVDRLYNAKL
-1169 DNLRVNASEK
+1169 DNLRANASEK
-1179 IRDLASR
+1179 IRDLASK
-1186 YVDEL
+1186 YVDEQ
-1191 IKSNRL
+1191 IKENRL

-1334 MGWANFGLNVL
+1334 MGWVNFGLNVL

-1363 EEFRLAMIDYHNSLS
+1363 EEFRLAMIDYHNSLR

-1432 SNFANFFGAQDEY
+1432 SDFANFFGAQDEY

-1491 DEQYEELLGIVKDVN
+1491 NEQYEEQLGIIKDIN
-1506 AELMA
+1506 AELMS

-1558 YLNQFQDEL
+1558 YLNQFEDEL
-1567 EAAWGK
+1567 EAAWGSENK
-1573 EDRPQALAEIL
+1573 YEALTNVL
-1584 FDIYGGLGE
+1584 FDIYGGLPE
-1593 VLGEGMEA
+1593 VLAAGMDA
-1601 YQDWLDMM
+1601 YQHTLDWM
-1609 QANGL
+1609 QANGY

-1639 LLASYVNAIRAYVAQ
+1639 LLASYINAIRAYVAQ

>member
-1 MGNLFFTLG
+1 MADLGNLFFTLG
-10 IKVGDVEGIDR
+10 IKMGDVEGIDR
-21 LMQELDRPRKT
+21 LMKELDRPRKT
-32 LSELEKMSK
+32 LSELKKMSK
-41 SSVAALGKDSRT
+41 SSVAALGKDNRT
-53 LANAMSA
+53 LANTMNA

-65 EKEKNKLAATT
+65 EKEKNMLAATT

-90 ASNDRLARSWG
+90 ASNDRLARSWE

-126 EAAGMSADYWRRK
+126 EAEGMSADYWRRQ
-139 EYLSELEQERRRK
+139 ENLS
-152 EELVKSNQRY
+152 KSIEKANKP
-162 VASLERAER
+162 LER
-171 TQGRAASNAY
+171 
-181 IKNLTKQKQ
+181 
-190 EVKELSDYYKSLE
+190 
-203 KSALEAL
+203 
-210 RIQQRV
+210 
-216 SKYPLSPML
+216 
-225 INNDRLYRQ
+225 
-234 NWVLNARRSLDD
+234 
-246 VRISKKHAQWEG
+246 
-258 LIGNR
+258 
-263 ELAAQNRLLSQLR
+263 QNRLLSQLR

-288 GQFLKSLVR
+288 GQFLNSLVR

-343 AKQLAAFSVPVNE
+343 AKQLAAFSVPKNE

-511 AIVGVASAYGI
+511 AIVGVASAYGT

-544 GKAFKAVGTA
+544 GKAFKAIGTA

-561 AILTALAALAP
+561 AILTTLAALAP

-674 MNKISEEYDSDIA
+674 MNRISEEYDSDIA
-687 EHLSSIRQML
+687 DYRSKIIERIMKKTEANRL
-697 VDELG
+697 EAG
-702 MTSGGAAD
+702 D
-710 IVSAFSNQVYKMF
+710 IMSAF
-723 DDGMRFN
+723 DDMMRSGDV
-730 ARLFDMTGLEQG
+730 APGREAAVMESIIQSYLGDRYQSRG
-742 QQNAEFMNLFSDIVD
+742 QLFSNVVGSLSNYLD
-757 KYTQREGLLT
+757 TQQKRE
-767 GIALSSVR
+767 
-775 DYLNDLSDRYDA
+775 DA
-787 VSFADA
+787 VSDA
-793 LTTDNFGRYDT
+793 LAAIENTFGNGSSYYDT

-834 GRAAATNRAEIAR
+834 GRAAAMNRAEIAR
-847 LQALIELYGSPEFR
+847 LQALIELYGSPEFN

-951 ALNELSNLLGYG
+951 ALNELSNMLGYG

-968 FDIQGKNRD
+968 LNAQD
-977 KAAKEQLDLIRDWI
+977 KSGNDAAREQLDLIRDWI

-1000 YEEFRLLGVQDAQM
+1000 YAEFGQLGVQDAQM

-1023 EFEGHGIDSGA
+1023 EFKGHGIDSGA

-1144 YGIDEKLDEYNS
+1144 YGIDEKLNEYNS
-1156 AMDAVDELYNAKL
+1156 AMDAVDRLYNAKL
-1169 DNLRVNASEK
+1169 DNLRANASEK

-1202 ADKTIKQIRGQL
+1202 ADKTIKQIDQQLEVLKGIYEKMQQELASSMASAASTAMRGGIVRPETL
-1214 DVLWDIYGQIQNEL
+1214 SWIQTL
-1228 VLAQGE
+1228 Q
-1234 QTVAEALGE
+1234 EALRQIGGE
-1243 DIDSTLL
+1243 DTDGDGNKEGGLIGNTADE
-1250 SKIEM
+1250 KI
-1255 LKESLAQ
+1255 KK
-1262 LGIVIENTEDESSK
+1262 IYENA
-1276 KLFENIRQI
+1276 RQA
-1285 ADSVSSLGNSFTNLG
+1285 ADSVSSLGDSFTNLG
-1300 ESLDNVNL
+1300 ESLDNANL
-1308 SGFGEALSFVGG
+1308 AGFGEALSFVGG
-1320 LTSSLMSA
+1320 LASSLIATLS
-1328 LADPSP
+1328 DPSP
-1334 MGWANFGLNVL
+1334 MGWVNFGLNVL

-1363 EEFRLAMIDYHNSLS
+1363 EEFRLAMIDYHNSLR

-1419 KGLENIQV
+1419 QGLENIQV

-1452 PEIFGKNGDINIDAL
+1452 PEIFGENGDINIDAL

-1491 DEQYEELLGIVKDVN
+1491 NEQYEEQLGIIKDIN
-1506 AELMA
+1506 AELMS

-1573 EDRPQALAEIL
+1573 EDTPQALAEIL

>member
-1 MGNLFFTLG
+1 
-10 IKVGDVEGIDR
+10 
-21 LMQELDRPRKT
+21 
-32 LSELEKMSK
+32 
-41 SSVAALGKDSRT
+41 
-53 LANAMSA
+53 
-60 AATAS
+60 
-65 EKEKNKLAATT
+65 
-76 SELTKQ
+76 
-82 TAAADKAA
+82 
-90 ASNDRLARSWG
+90 
-101 RLLKGGTIGRQ
+101 
-112 TADNLRMAGYAKLP
+112 
-126 EAAGMSADYWRRK
+126 
-139 EYLSELEQERRRK
+139 
-152 EELVKSNQRY
+152 
-162 VASLERAER
+162 
-171 TQGRAASNAY
+171 
-181 IKNLTKQKQ
+181 
-190 EVKELSDYYKSLE
+190 
-203 KSALEAL
+203 
-210 RIQQRV
+210 
-216 SKYPLSPML
+216 
-225 INNDRLYRQ
+225 
-234 NWVLNARRSLDD
+234 
-246 VRISKKHAQWEG
+246 
-258 LIGNR
+258 
-263 ELAAQNRLLSQLR
+263 
-276 TAASTYVSIWTA
+276 
-288 GQFLKSLVR
+288 
-297 ITGEFELQRVS
+297 
-308 LRAMLNDIN
+308 
-317 AADKIFSQTK
+317 
-327 LLAVES
+327 
-333 PFQFMDLMGF
+333 
-343 AKQLAAFSVPVNE
+343 
-356 LFDTTK
+356 
-362 MLSDISAG
+362 
-370 LGVDM
+370 
-375 GRIVLAYSQIRSAGF
+375 
-390 LKGTELRQLTE
+390 
-401 AGVPVLED
+401 
-409 LSRMFTQMEGQAVT
+409 
-423 IGDVFERISLRQV
+423 
-436 PFEMIEQVFKDMTSE
+436 MTSE

-511 AIVGVASAYGI
+511 AITGVATGYGM
-522 YTAAALI
+522 YTAASIIANNTTKGMAL
-529 VNSTNTSL
+529 S
-537 ALGLTKL
+537 LTKL

-561 AILTALAALAP
+561 AILTTLAALAP

-648 ETITSRYH
+648 ETITSRYN
-656 DVTDAIYAK
+656 DVTEAIYAK

-687 EHLSSIRQML
+687 EQESEIIKLIEERANATRSQ
-697 VDELG
+697 
-702 MTSGGAAD
+702 AAD
-710 IVSAFSNQVYKMF
+710 IFRAFRSQLMSEKWRYS
-723 DDGMRFN
+723 G
-730 ARLFDMTGLEQG
+730 EQNG
-742 QQNAEFMNLFSDIVD
+742 YLGSLMDEIIGRYMGYSD
-757 KYTQREGLLT
+757 KYTEYLSGRRVLRDFNDDNVIRYTNLLRK
-767 GIALSSVR
+767 R
-775 DYLNDLSDRYDA
+775 DEAYELVYAIMGEDFKS
-787 VSFADA
+787 
-793 LTTDNFGRYDT
+793 YDT

-834 GRAAATNRAEIAR
+834 GRAAAMNRAEIAR
-847 LQALIELYGSPEFR
+847 LQALIELYGSPEFN

-968 FDIQGKNRD
+968 LNAQD
-977 KAAKEQLDLIRDWI
+977 KSGNDAAREQLDLIRDWI

-1000 YEEFRLLGVQDAQM
+1000 YEEFRQLGVQDAQM

-1104 MAVSGTGVEHD
+1104 IAISGTGVEHD

-1122 LRRQENELRR
+1122 LRRQENELRQER
-1132 ERDESRKDIEEK
+1132 ENLRRDAEEK
-1144 YGIDEKLDEYNS
+1144 YSIDNKLDEYNS
-1156 AMDAVDELYNAKL
+1156 AMDAVDKLYNSKL
-1169 DNLRVNASEK
+1169 ENMSANASEK
-1179 IRDLASR
+1179 IRDLASK

-1191 IKSNRL
+1191 IKENRL

-1202 ADKTIKQIRGQL
+1202 ADKTLKQINQQL
-1214 DVLWDIYGQIQNEL
+1214 EVLESVYEEIQQEIESRMGSAMSPEVLQWIQVLKEALRQIGGEDTNGDGKNEGGIIGN
-1228 VLAQGE
+1228 VKGE
-1234 QTVAEALGE
+1234 QFK
-1243 DIDSTLL
+1243 
-1250 SKIEM
+1250 KIYQSANM
-1255 LKESLAQ
+1255 AA
-1262 LGIVIENTEDESSK
+1262 G
-1276 KLFENIRQI
+1276 
-1285 ADSVSSLGNSFTNLG
+1285 SVSSLGDSLVNLG
-1300 ESLDNVNL
+1300 EALDDTKL
-1308 SGFGEALSFVGG
+1308 KGFGEALSLVGDIATN
-1320 LTSSLMSA
+1320 LISV
-1328 LADPSP
+1328 LANPSP
-1334 MGWANFGLNVL
+1334 MGWISFGINTIIT
-1345 VSVINLI
+1345 VIN
-1352 ADSIQQARESA
+1352 AVANSIEQARRSA
-1363 EEFRLAMIDYHNSLS
+1363 KEFKLAMMDYRNSIK
-1378 LMETDLN
+1378 LMEYDLN
-1385 DEDYDTIFGTNSFQK
+1385 EDGYDTTFGTNSFQK
-1400 AVDAY
+1400 AIDAY
-1405 SNAREVLAKYRKEI
+1405 SKAQKLYKEYQDTI
-1419 KGLENIQV
+1419 SKSEKADIFAIFDKTSINDFIRTQIGTDLENILV
-1427 RTLDR
+1427 RTKNR
-1432 SNFANFFGAQDEY
+1432 SDLANFFGVADEY
-1445 ASLKDIA
+1445 ATLKDVA
-1452 PEIFGKNGDINIDAL
+1452 PEIFEENGDINTDAL
-1467 RAFLDTNAD
+1467 KAFLETNAD

-1482 MQLEYILEM
+1482 KQLEHLIEQE
-1491 DEQYEELLGIVKDVN
+1491 EQYEELLGIIKDVN
-1506 AELMA
+1506 AELMS
-1511 EVSDDISNAIFDA
+1511 EVSDDISNTIFDA
-1524 VLNGADAWDAF
+1524 VLKGADAWDAF
-1535 NDSAVRVI
+1535 NDSAVKVI

-1551 QEFIVQS
+1551 QEFVVQS
-1558 YLNQFQDEL
+1558 YLSQFEDEL
-1567 EAAWGK
+1567 MDAWGK
-1573 EDRPQALAEIL
+1573 GEDAPEALAKIL
-1584 FDIYGGLGE
+1584 FDIYAGLGD

-1601 YQDWLDMM
+1601 YQEWLDMM

-1654 LVERGIATGELLTSI
+1654 LVERGIVTGELLTNI
-1669 NENINIA
+1669 NENINIG
-1676 LSVLKEINGNTQAIN
+1676 LSVLKEINGNTRAIN
-1691 ENTAQVGRLMKSL
+1691 ENTAQVGKLMRSL

>member
-1 MGNLFFTLG
+1 MFFTLG
-10 IKVGDVEGIDR
+10 IKVGDVEGFDKF
-21 LMQELDRPRKT
+21 MKELDKPKEE
-32 LSELEKMSK
+32 LSALEKYAKKHLDALSK
-41 SSVAALGKDSRT
+41 ANQQYIKELSRIEKAQGKLDFKEYIASLTSEKSGLAETTQWLKQKAVALNAVAAAQSR
-53 LANAMSA
+53 ANRRDVFM
-60 AATAS
+60 TAV
-65 EKEKNKLAATT
+65 NN
-76 SELTKQ
+76 LT
-82 TAAADKAA
+82 APKAV
-90 ASNDRLARSWG
+90 
-101 RLLKGGTIGRQ
+101 
-112 TADNLRMAGYAKLP
+112 DN
-126 EAAGMSADYWRRK
+126 ADYWRR
-139 EYLSELEQERRRK
+139 QERLAAAANT
-152 EELVKSNQRY
+152 ELGK
-162 VASLERAER
+162 
-171 TQGRAASNAY
+171 QGRL
-181 IKNLTKQKQ
+181 LT
-190 EVKELSDYYKSLE
+190 
-203 KSALEAL
+203 
-210 RIQQRV
+210 
-216 SKYPLSPML
+216 
-225 INNDRLYRQ
+225 
-234 NWVLNARRSLDD
+234 
-246 VRISKKHAQWEG
+246 
-258 LIGNR
+258 
-263 ELAAQNRLLSQLR
+263 QLK
-276 TAASTYVSIWTA
+276 TAAGSYVSIWTA
-288 GQFLKSLVR
+288 SQFIQSLVR

-327 LLAVES
+327 ALAVQS

-343 AKQLAAFSVPVNE
+343 SKQLAAFSVPVSE
-356 LFDTTK
+356 LFETTK

-423 IGDVFERISLRQV
+423 IGEVFERISTRQV

-522 YTAAALI
+522 YTTAALI

-544 GKAFKAVGTA
+544 GKAFKAIGTV

-572 IIIRLIK
+572 IIVRLIK

-648 ETITSRYH
+648 ETITSRYN
-656 DVTDAIYAK
+656 DVTEAIYAK

-697 VDELG
+697 MDELG

-742 QQNAEFMNLFSDIVD
+742 QQNAEFIDLFSDTVD
-757 KYTQREGLLT
+757 KYTQREGSLT

-787 VSFADA
+787 VNFADA

-834 GRAAATNRAEIAR
+834 GRAAAMNRAEIAR

-883 WIKKAQAIKDI
+883 WIKKARAIKDI
-894 YDEQGF
+894 YDNDTF
-900 KLTLRP
+900 KLGLNP
-906 ELESREEHIKGWK
+906 DLESREEHFRKWK
-919 QDYDSA
+919 EEYDAA
-925 VSSLANIGAEDNVSE
+925 VSSLAGIGAEDNVSE
-940 SVLNALRIRIE
+940 TTYERLRYRIN
-951 ALNELSNLLGYG
+951 ALNELSKSLGFG
-963 NGFEG
+963 EG
-968 FDIQGKNRD
+968 FSLMNATKGGNDND
-977 KAAKEQLDLIRDWI
+977 TAKEQLDIIRDWI

-1000 YEEFRLLGVQDAQM
+1000 YEEFRQLGVQDAQM

-1042 FDEALRIYNDMLRNG
+1042 FDEALRMYNNMLRNG

-1156 AMDAVDELYNAKL
+1156 AMDAVDRLYNAKL
-1169 DNLRVNASEK
+1169 DNLRANTSEK
-1179 IRDLASR
+1179 IRDLASK
-1186 YVDEL
+1186 YVDEQ
-1191 IKSNRL
+1191 IKANRL

-1202 ADKTIKQIRGQL
+1202 ADKTIKQIQGQF
-1214 DVLWDIYGQIQNEL
+1214 DALWEIYGAIQNEL
-1228 VLAQGE
+1228 VSAQGE
-1234 QTVAEALGE
+1234 QTVAEALGQ
-1243 DIDSTLL
+1243 DIDSKLL
-1250 SKIEM
+1250 SKIET
-1255 LKESLAQ
+1255 LKEALAQ
-1262 LGIVIENTEDESSK
+1262 LGIIIGNTGDEKLK
-1276 KLFENIRQI
+1276 KIYANARQA
-1285 ADSVSSLGNSFTNLG
+1285 ADSVSSLGDSFTNLG
-1300 ESLDNVNL
+1300 ESLDNANL
-1308 SGFGEALSFVGG
+1308 AGFGEALSFVGG
-1320 LTSSLMSA
+1320 LASSLIATLSN
-1328 LADPSP
+1328 PSP
-1334 MGWANFGLNVL
+1334 MGWVNFGLNVL

-1363 EEFRLAMIDYHNSLS
+1363 EEFRLAMIDYHNSLR

-1405 SNAREVLAKYRKEI
+1405 SSAREVLAKYRKEI
-1419 KGLENIQV
+1419 QGLENIQV
-1427 RTLDR
+1427 RTLNR
-1432 SNFANFFGAQDEY
+1432 SNFANFFGVQDEY

-1491 DEQYEELLGIVKDVN
+1491 NEQYEEQLGIIKDIN
-1506 AELMA
+1506 AELMS
-1511 EVSDDISNAIFDA
+1511 EVSDDISNVIFDA

-1573 EDRPQALAEIL
+1573 EDTPQALAEIL

-1654 LVERGIATGELLTSI
+1654 IVEQGIKNGELLSNI
-1669 NENINIA
+1669 NETINEAFII
-1676 LSVLKEINGNTQAIN
+1676 LKEINSNTAAIN
-1691 ENTAQVGRLMKSL
+1691 GNTAQIERLMRSL
-1704 TTSGSSVAI
+1704 TTSGSAVAI
-1713 NARIM
+1713 NARMM

>member
-1 MGNLFFTLG
+1 MANLGNLFFTLG
-10 IKVGDVEGIDR
+10 IKMGDVEGLNKLTQGLDKQKKTIADNEKQLKRYLNIIAKDNRNIAKIMNDAALAITDGRKGISALTNEINKQSKSIDR
-21 LMQELDRPRKT
+21 Y
-32 LSELEKMSK
+32 
-41 SSVAALGKDSRT
+41 V
-53 LANAMSA
+53 
-60 AATAS
+60 
-65 EKEKNKLAATT
+65 
-76 SELTKQ
+76 
-82 TAAADKAA
+82 KAY
-90 ASNDRLARSWG
+90 DRLTEAR
-101 RLLKGGTIGRQ
+101 R
-112 TADNLRMAGYAKLP
+112 
-126 EAAGMSADYWRRK
+126 EF
-139 EYLSELEQERRRK
+139 
-152 EELVKSNQRY
+152 V
-162 VASLERAER
+162 
-171 TQGRAASNAY
+171 
-181 IKNLTKQKQ
+181 
-190 EVKELSDYYKSLE
+190 
-203 KSALEAL
+203 
-210 RIQQRV
+210 RV
-216 SKYPLSPML
+216 SKAQSAERFSLSPTV
-225 INNDRLYRQ
+225 IGDDRAFRQ
-234 NWVLNARRSLDD
+234 AFVTSIRDSASGIKVLGQQGNKTFSSFNKSLT
-246 VRISKKHAQWEG
+246 H
-258 LIGNR
+258 
-263 ELAAQNRLLSQLR
+263 QNRLLSQLR

-288 GQFLKSLVR
+288 GQFLQSLVR

-511 AIVGVASAYGI
+511 AIVGVASAYGT

-544 GKAFKAVGTA
+544 GKAFKAIGAV

-648 ETITSRYH
+648 ETITSRYN
-656 DVTDAIYAK
+656 DVTEAIYAK

-757 KYTQREGLLT
+757 KYTQREGSLA

-804 AEERRRAEAIQ
+804 AGERRRAEAIQ

-834 GRAAATNRAEIAR
+834 GRAAAMNRAEIAR
-847 LQALIELYGSPEFR
+847 LQALIELYGSPEFN

-968 FDIQGKNRD
+968 LNAQD
-977 KAAKEQLDLIRDWI
+977 KSGNDAAREQLDLIRDWI

-1000 YEEFRLLGVQDAQM
+1000 YEEFRQLGVQDAQM

-1042 FDEALRIYNDMLRNG
+1042 FNEALRIYNDMLRNG

-1156 AMDAVDELYNAKL
+1156 AMDAVDRLYNAKL
-1169 DNLRVNASEK
+1169 DNLRANASEK
-1179 IRDLASR
+1179 IRDLASK

-1191 IKSNRL
+1191 IKENRL

-1202 ADKTIKQIRGQL
+1202 ADKTIKQIDQQL
-1214 DVLWDIYGQIQNEL
+1214 EVLKGIYEKIQQEL
-1228 VLAQGE
+1228 ALSMASVGSTVMHGGIVRPETLSWI
-1234 QTVAEALGE
+1234 QTLQEALRQIGGE
-1243 DIDSTLL
+1243 DTDGDGKNEGGLIGNTADE
-1250 SKIEM
+1250 KI
-1255 LKESLAQ
+1255 KK
-1262 LGIVIENTEDESSK
+1262 IYENA
-1276 KLFENIRQI
+1276 RQA
-1285 ADSVSSLGNSFTNLG
+1285 ADSVSSLGDSFTNLG
-1300 ESLDNVNL
+1300 ESLDNANL
-1308 SGFGEALSFVGG
+1308 AGFGEALSFVGG
-1320 LTSSLMSA
+1320 LASSLIATLS
-1328 LADPSP
+1328 DPSP
-1334 MGWANFGLNVL
+1334 MGWVNFGLNVL

-1363 EEFRLAMIDYHNSLS
+1363 EEFRLAMIDYHNSLR

-1419 KGLENIQV
+1419 QGLENIQV

-1491 DEQYEELLGIVKDVN
+1491 NEQYEEQLGIIRDIN
-1506 AELMA
+1506 AELMS

-1573 EDRPQALAEIL
+1573 EDTPQALAEIL

-1601 YQDWLDMM
+1601 YQDWLNMM

>member
-1 MGNLFFTLG
+1 MADLGNLFFTLG
-10 IKVGDVEGIDR
+10 IKMGDVKGLNKLTQGLDKQKKTIADNEKQLKRYLNIIAKDNRNIAKIMNDAALAITDGRKGISALTNEINKQSKSIDR
-21 LMQELDRPRKT
+21 Y
-32 LSELEKMSK
+32 
-41 SSVAALGKDSRT
+41 V
-53 LANAMSA
+53 
-60 AATAS
+60 
-65 EKEKNKLAATT
+65 
-76 SELTKQ
+76 
-82 TAAADKAA
+82 KAY
-90 ASNDRLARSWG
+90 DRLTEAR
-101 RLLKGGTIGRQ
+101 R
-112 TADNLRMAGYAKLP
+112 
-126 EAAGMSADYWRRK
+126 EF
-139 EYLSELEQERRRK
+139 
-152 EELVKSNQRY
+152 V
-162 VASLERAER
+162 
-171 TQGRAASNAY
+171 
-181 IKNLTKQKQ
+181 
-190 EVKELSDYYKSLE
+190 
-203 KSALEAL
+203 
-210 RIQQRV
+210 RV
-216 SKYPLSPML
+216 SKAQSAERFSLSPTV
-225 INNDRLYRQ
+225 IGDDRAFRRAFVTSIRDSASGIK
-234 NWVLNARRSLDD
+234 VLGQQGNKTFSSFNKSLT
-246 VRISKKHAQWEG
+246 H
-258 LIGNR
+258 
-263 ELAAQNRLLSQLR
+263 QNRLLSQLR

-288 GQFLKSLVR
+288 GQFLQSLVR

-343 AKQLAAFSVPVNE
+343 AKQLAAFSVPKNE

-511 AIVGVASAYGI
+511 AIVGVASAYGT

-544 GKAFKAVGTA
+544 GKAFKAIGTV

-648 ETITSRYH
+648 ETITSRYN
-656 DVTDAIYAK
+656 DVTEAIYAK

-674 MNKISEEYDSDIA
+674 MNRISEEYDSDIA
-687 EHLSSIRQML
+687 DYRSKIIERIMKKTEANRL
-697 VDELG
+697 EAG
-702 MTSGGAAD
+702 D
-710 IVSAFSNQVYKMF
+710 IMSAFDSMMRSGDVAPGREASVMESIIQSYLGNRYQSRGQIFSNAVGSLSNYL
-723 DDGMRFN
+723 D
-730 ARLFDMTGLEQG
+730 
-742 QQNAEFMNLFSDIVD
+742 
-757 KYTQREGLLT
+757 TQRKRE
-767 GIALSSVR
+767 
-775 DYLNDLSDRYDA
+775 DA
-787 VSFADA
+787 VSDA
-793 LTTDNFGRYDT
+793 LAAIESTFGDKDSYYDT
-804 AEERRRAEAIQ
+804 AEERRRAEDIQ

-834 GRAAATNRAEIAR
+834 GRAAAMNRAEIAR
-847 LQALIELYGSPEFR
+847 LQALIELYGSPEFN

-925 VSSLANIGAEDNVSE
+925 MSSLANIGAEDNVSE

-963 NGFEG
+963 NGFERLNA
-968 FDIQGKNRD
+968 QD
-977 KAAKEQLDLIRDWI
+977 KSSNDAAREQLDLIRDWI

-1000 YEEFRLLGVQDAQM
+1000 YAEFRQLGVQDAQM

-1065 DENDEDEALRNAEQ
+1065 DENDEDEALRNAGQ

-1144 YGIDEKLDEYNS
+1144 YGVDEKLDEYNS
-1156 AMDAVDELYNAKL
+1156 AMDAVDRLYNAKL
-1169 DNLRVNASEK
+1169 DNLRANASEK
-1179 IRDLASR
+1179 IRDLASK

-1202 ADKTIKQIRGQL
+1202 ADKTIRQIKGQIDRLREIYRQLEDELDVERKDVDIAQSLGMGVDDVQL
-1214 DVLWDIYGQIQNEL
+1214 D
-1228 VLAQGE
+1228 
-1234 QTVAEALGE
+1234 
-1243 DIDSTLL
+1243 
-1250 SKIEM
+1250 KIEM
-1255 LKESLAQ
+1255 LREALAQ
-1262 LGIVIENTEDESSK
+1262 LGIIIDNTEDEKMKKVYDYLLSGVDYLLSGLKQAVSFMQELADVSGDVDLSSA
-1276 KLFENIRQI
+1276 
-1285 ADSVSSLGNSFTNLG
+1285 ADQLEAVAQNLG
-1300 ESLDNVNL
+1300 AAAEGASQ
-1308 SGFGEALSFVGG
+1308 GGWIGAIVGG
-1320 LTSSLMSA
+1320 VTDIINQIVQGVFSARLSVEQAKKAISEFQNSIWLSSM
-1328 LADPSP
+1328 
-1334 MGWANFGLNVL
+1334 
-1345 VSVINLI
+1345 
-1352 ADSIQQARESA
+1352 R
-1363 EEFRLAMIDYHNSLS
+1363 ID
-1378 LMETDLN
+1378 ED
-1385 DEDYDTIFGTNSFQK
+1385 DYDTVFGTNSFRK
-1400 AVDAY
+1400 AKDAY
-1405 SNAREVLAKYRKEI
+1405 DMARKNLEEYNKLVNQPMEQPETQTAFRSLGASIFTGGAFYGGFGKVETNLSKTLKDAYERGLNALQGIMVKTR
-1419 KGLENIQV
+1419 
-1427 RTLDR
+1427 DR
-1432 SNFANFFGAQDEY
+1432 NGFAEFFGFQDEY
-1445 ASLKDIA
+1445 QALADYA
-1452 PEIFGKNGDINIDAL
+1452 PELFNDDGTLNVENAKLFLEEEHAIEDSQL
-1467 RAFLDTNAD
+1467 R
-1476 ITEEDR
+1476 
-1482 MQLEYILEM
+1482 QLENAIELS
-1491 DEQYEELLGIVKDVN
+1491 EQYEEMMEIVRDLN
-1506 AELMA
+1506 AELMS
-1511 EVSDDISNAIFDA
+1511 EVSDDISNVIFDA

-1573 EDRPQALAEIL
+1573 EDTPQALAEIL